1 MDDRDESE
9 YMKMITY
16 NKEQKVFHL
25 SNDQISYLIEVEE
38 HGYLAHLYFGKK
50 INNYSGHYQYVRDM
64 RSFGPYPEAA
74 NHDKFSLDTVMM
86 EYPGYGFGDFREPA
100 YNLKLANGSRVTDFR
115 YVSYEIVQGKIEIV
129 DLPQMYTKADKE
141 AQTLIITLKDDLTNL
156 VLKLNYTIYQDYAT
170 IVRSTELL
178 NEGNETV
185 EINQL
190 ASQAL
195 DFPNR
200 SLELIHFNGAW
211 GRERQLT
218 REAIEIGTKMLDSK
232 RGSSSHHQNPFI
244 TLVEPTTT
252 EFQGEAYGFC
262 LVYSGNHQ
270 TVIEKDNYSQTRVV
284 MGINPFNFSWQ
295 LHPGESFQSPE
306 VVNVY
311 SSRGLNHMSQ
321 TYHELFNRYLIRGE
335 HQLKERPVLINNW
348 EATYFDFDDA
358 KIHGIIDEA
367 KDLGIEMFV
376 LDDGWFGERKDD
388 HRSLGDWFE
397 FEGKLEQGLEG
408 IAKYVHDQEMKFG
421 LWFEPE
427 MISKDS
433 DLHRAHPDWVLSI
446 PNRPRSLSRQQ
457 HVLDFSRE
465 DVRNHIYQQMT
476 AILDRVPVD
485 YIKWDM
491 NRNMTEVYSLLLDPQ
506 MQGEVSHRYMLGLY
520 AFMEKLTQA
529 YPHILFESCSGGGG
543 RYDAGMLY
551 YMPQTWT
558 SDNTDAVARLKIQ
571 YSTSFVYPI
580 STMGS
585 HVSAI
590 PNHQTGRETSVE
602 TRGNVAMSGV
612 LGYELDLTNLSASE
626 KVAITEQ
633 VNFYKEY
640 RQLLQFGQ
648 FVRLRSP
655 YEENDVAWM
664 FVSKDKKEA
673 IVFYFRVL
681 AEASAPYV
689 TLKLAELN
697 EAFTYQMDG
706 KSISGDEL
714 MNIGMY
720 LNPNLHGDYATQSF
734 VLKVK

>member
-1 MDDRDESE
+1 
-9 YMKMITY
+9 MITF
-16 NKEQKVFHL
+16 NKEQQVFHL
-25 SNDQISYLIEVEE
+25 CNNQISYLIEVEE

-50 INNYSGHYQYVRDM
+50 INHYSGHYQYVRDM

-74 NHDKFSLDTVMM
+74 DHDTFSLDTVML

-100 YNLKLANGSRVTDFR
+100 YNFKLKDGSRITDFR
-115 YVSYEIVQGKIEIV
+115 YDSFEIVQGKCAIEG
-129 DLPQMYTKADKE
+129 LPHLYTNQATE
-141 AQTLIITLKDDLTNL
+141 AETLIITLKDDVAQLR
-156 VLKLNYTIYQDYAT
+156 LKLNYTIYQDYAT
-170 IVRSTELL
+170 VIRSTTLI
-178 NEGNETV
+178 NDSAETV

-190 ASQAL
+190 ASQSL

-200 SLELIHFNGAW
+200 SFELIHLNGAW

-218 REAIEIGTKMLDSK
+218 REKIEIGTKVLDSK
-232 RGSSSHHQNPFI
+232 RGSSSHHQNPFV

-284 MGINPFNFSWQ
+284 MGMNPFNFAWQ
-295 LHPGESFQSPE
+295 LPAGESFHSPE

-311 SSRGLNHMSQ
+311 SNQGLNQMSK
-321 TYHELFNRYLIRGE
+321 TYHDLFNHHLIRGE

-358 KIHGIIDEA
+358 KIHGIVDEA
-367 KDLGIEMFV
+367 QALGIEMFV

-388 HRSLGDWFE
+388 HRSLGDWYE

-408 IAKYVHDQEMKFG
+408 IAQYVHDKGMKFG

-433 DLHRAHPDWVLSI
+433 DLHRAHPDWVLSV
-446 PNRPRSLSRQQ
+446 PGRPRSLSRQQ
-457 HVLDFSRE
+457 HVLDFSRA
-465 DVRNHIYQQMT
+465 DVRDHIYQQMT
-476 AILDRVPVD
+476 AILDRVPID

-491 NRNMTEVYSLLLDPQ
+491 NRNMTEVYSLLLDPE
-506 MQGEVSHRYMLGLY
+506 MQGEVSHRYILGLY
-520 AFMEKLTQA
+520 EFMEKLTQA

-558 SDNTDAVARLKIQ
+558 SDNTDPIARLKIQ
-571 YSTSFVYPI
+571 YSTSLVYPI
-580 STMGS
+580 STMGA

-590 PNHQTGRETSVE
+590 PNHQTGRETSLDI
-602 TRGNVAMSGV
+602 RGNVAMSGV
-612 LGYELDLTNLSASE
+612 LGYELDLTTLSEEE
-626 KVAITEQ
+626 KVLIVKQ
-633 VNFYKEY
+633 VDFYKEH
-640 RQLLQFGQ
+640 RQLLQFGD
-648 FVRLRSP
+648 FVRLKSP
-655 YEENDVAWM
+655 YEENEVAWM

-681 AEASAPYV
+681 IEASAPYV
-689 TLKLAELN
+689 TLKLAHLDETL
-697 EAFTYQMDG
+697 EYQIANHV
-706 KSISGDEL
+706 ISGDAL

-720 LNPNLHGDYATQSF
+720 IDPKLHGDYATQAF
-734 VLKVK
+734 ILKAK

>member
-1 MDDRDESE
+1 
-9 YMKMITY
+9 MITF
-16 NKEQKVFHL
+16 NKEQQVFHL
-25 SNDQISYLIEVEE
+25 CNNQISYLIEVEE

-50 INNYSGHYQYVRDM
+50 INHYSGHYQYVRDM

-74 NHDKFSLDTVMM
+74 DHDTFSLDTVML

-100 YNLKLANGSRVTDFR
+100 YNFKLKDGSRITDFR
-115 YVSYEIVQGKIEIV
+115 YDSFEIVQGKCAIEG
-129 DLPQMYTKADKE
+129 LPHLYTNQATE
-141 AQTLIITLKDDLTNL
+141 AETLIITLKDDVAQLR
-156 VLKLNYTIYQDYAT
+156 LKLNYTIYQDYAT
-170 IVRSTELL
+170 VIRSTTLI
-178 NEGNETV
+178 NDSAETV

-200 SLELIHFNGAW
+200 SFELIHLNGAW

-218 REAIEIGTKMLDSK
+218 REKIEIGTKVLDSK
-232 RGSSSHHQNPFI
+232 RGSSSHHQNPFV

-284 MGINPFNFSWQ
+284 MGMNPFNFAWQ
-295 LHPGESFQSPE
+295 LPAGESFHSPE

-311 SSRGLNHMSQ
+311 SNQGLNQMSK
-321 TYHELFNRYLIRGE
+321 TYHDLFNHHLIRGE

-358 KIHGIIDEA
+358 KIHGIVDEA
-367 KDLGIEMFV
+367 QALGIEMFV

-388 HRSLGDWFE
+388 HRSLGDWYE

-408 IAKYVHDQEMKFG
+408 IAQYVHDKGMKFG

-433 DLHRAHPDWVLSI
+433 DLHRAHPDWVLSV
-446 PNRPRSLSRQQ
+446 PGRPRSLSRQQ
-457 HVLDFSRE
+457 HVLDFSRA
-465 DVRNHIYQQMT
+465 DVRDHIYQQMT
-476 AILDRVPVD
+476 AILDRVPID

-491 NRNMTEVYSLLLDPQ
+491 NRNMTEVYSLLLDPE
-506 MQGEVSHRYMLGLY
+506 MQGEVSHRYILGLY
-520 AFMEKLTQA
+520 EFMEKLTQA

-558 SDNTDAVARLKIQ
+558 SDNTDPIARLKIQ
-571 YSTSFVYPI
+571 YSTSLVYPI
-580 STMGS
+580 STMGA

-590 PNHQTGRETSVE
+590 PNHQTGRETSLDI
-602 TRGNVAMSGV
+602 RGNVAMSGV
-612 LGYELDLTNLSASE
+612 LGYELDLTTLSEEE
-626 KVAITEQ
+626 KVLIVKQ
-633 VNFYKEY
+633 VDFYKEH
-640 RQLLQFGQ
+640 RQLLQFGD
-648 FVRLRSP
+648 FVRLKSP
-655 YEENDVAWM
+655 YEENEVAWM

-681 AEASAPYV
+681 VEASAPYV
-689 TLKLAELN
+689 TLKLAHLDETL
-697 EAFTYQMDG
+697 EYQIANHV
-706 KSISGDEL
+706 ISGDAL

-720 LNPNLHGDYATQSF
+720 IDPKLHGDYATQAF
-734 VLKVK
+734 ILKAK

>member
-1 MDDRDESE
+1 
-9 YMKMITY
+9 MITF
-16 NKEQKVFHL
+16 NKEQQVFHL
-25 SNDQISYLIEVEE
+25 CNNQISYLIEVEE

-50 INNYSGHYQYVRDM
+50 INHYSGHYQYVRDM

-74 NHDKFSLDTVMM
+74 DHDTFSLDTVML

-100 YNLKLANGSRVTDFR
+100 YNFKLKDGSRITDFR
-115 YVSYEIVQGKIEIV
+115 YDSFEIVQGKCAIEG
-129 DLPQMYTKADKE
+129 LPHLYTNQATE
-141 AQTLIITLKDDLTNL
+141 AETLIITLKDDVAQLR
-156 VLKLNYTIYQDYAT
+156 LKLNYTIYQDYAT
-170 IVRSTELL
+170 VVRSTTLI
-178 NEGNETV
+178 NDSAETV

-190 ASQAL
+190 ASQSL

-200 SLELIHFNGAW
+200 SFELIHLNGAW

-218 REAIEIGTKMLDSK
+218 REKIEIGTKVLDSK
-232 RGSSSHHQNPFI
+232 RGSSSHHQNPFV

-284 MGINPFNFSWQ
+284 MGMNPFNFAWQ
-295 LHPGESFQSPE
+295 LPAGESFHSPE

-311 SSRGLNHMSQ
+311 SNQGLNQMSK
-321 TYHELFNRYLIRGE
+321 TYHDLFNHHLIRGE

-358 KIHGIIDEA
+358 KIHGIVDEA
-367 KDLGIEMFV
+367 QALGIEMFV

-388 HRSLGDWFE
+388 HRSLGDWYE

-408 IAKYVHDQEMKFG
+408 IAQYVHDKGMKFG

-433 DLHRAHPDWVLSI
+433 DLHRAHPDWVLSV
-446 PNRPRSLSRQQ
+446 PGRPRSLSRQQ
-457 HVLDFSRE
+457 HVLDFSRA
-465 DVRNHIYQQMT
+465 DVRDHIYQQMT
-476 AILDRVPVD
+476 AILDRVPID

-491 NRNMTEVYSLLLDPQ
+491 NRNMTEVYSLLLDPE
-506 MQGEVSHRYMLGLY
+506 MQGEVSHRYILGLY
-520 AFMEKLTQA
+520 EFMEKLTQA

-558 SDNTDAVARLKIQ
+558 SDNTDPIARLKIQ
-571 YSTSFVYPI
+571 YSTSLVYPI
-580 STMGS
+580 STMGA

-590 PNHQTGRETSVE
+590 PNHQTGRETSLDI
-602 TRGNVAMSGV
+602 RGNVAMSGV
-612 LGYELDLTNLSASE
+612 LGYELDLTTLSEEE
-626 KVAITEQ
+626 KVLIVKQ
-633 VNFYKEY
+633 VDFYKEH
-640 RQLLQFGQ
+640 RQLLQFGD
-648 FVRLRSP
+648 FVRLKSP
-655 YEENDVAWM
+655 YEENEVAWM

-681 AEASAPYV
+681 VEASAPYV
-689 TLKLAELN
+689 TLKLAHLDETL
-697 EAFTYQMDG
+697 EYQIANHV
-706 KSISGDEL
+706 ISGDAL

-720 LNPNLHGDYATQSF
+720 IDPKLHGDYATQAF
-734 VLKVK
+734 ILKAK

>member
-1 MDDRDESE
+1 
-9 YMKMITY
+9 MITF
-16 NKEQKVFHL
+16 NKEQQVFHL
-25 SNDQISYLIEVEE
+25 CNNQISYLIEVEE

-50 INNYSGHYQYVRDM
+50 INHYSGHYQYVRDM

-74 NHDKFSLDTVMM
+74 DHDTFSLDTVML

-100 YNLKLANGSRVTDFR
+100 YNFKLKDGSRITDFR
-115 YVSYEIVQGKIEIV
+115 YDSFEIVQGKCAIEG
-129 DLPQMYTKADKE
+129 LPHLYTNQATE
-141 AQTLIITLKDDLTNL
+141 AETLIITLKDDVAKLR
-156 VLKLNYTIYQDYAT
+156 LKLNYTIYQDYAT
-170 IVRSTELL
+170 VIRSTTLI
-178 NEGNETV
+178 NDSTETV

-190 ASQAL
+190 ASQSL

-200 SLELIHFNGAW
+200 SFELIHLNGAW

-218 REAIEIGTKMLDSK
+218 REKIEIGTKVLDSK
-232 RGSSSHHQNPFI
+232 RGSSSHHQNPFV

-284 MGINPFNFSWQ
+284 MGMNPFNFAWQ
-295 LHPGESFQSPE
+295 LPAGESFHSPE

-311 SSRGLNHMSQ
+311 SNQGLNQMSK
-321 TYHELFNRYLIRGE
+321 TYHDLFNHHLIRGE

-358 KIHGIIDEA
+358 KIHGIVDEA
-367 KDLGIEMFV
+367 QALGIEMFV

-388 HRSLGDWFE
+388 HRSLGDWYE

-408 IAKYVHDQEMKFG
+408 IAQYVHDKGMKFG

-433 DLHRAHPDWVLSI
+433 DLHRAHPDWVLSV
-446 PNRPRSLSRQQ
+446 PGRPRSLSRQQ
-457 HVLDFSRE
+457 HVLDFSRA
-465 DVRNHIYQQMT
+465 DVRDHIYQQMT
-476 AILDRVPVD
+476 AILDRVPID

-491 NRNMTEVYSLLLDPQ
+491 NRNMTEVYSLLLDPE
-506 MQGEVSHRYMLGLY
+506 MQGEVSHRYILGLY
-520 AFMEKLTQA
+520 EFMEKLTQA

-558 SDNTDAVARLKIQ
+558 SDNTDPIARLKIQ
-571 YSTSFVYPI
+571 YSTSLVYPI
-580 STMGS
+580 STMGA

-590 PNHQTGRETSVE
+590 PNHQTGRETSLDI
-602 TRGNVAMSGV
+602 RGNVAMSGV
-612 LGYELDLTNLSASE
+612 LGYELDLTTLSEEE
-626 KVAITEQ
+626 KVLIVKQ
-633 VNFYKEY
+633 VDFYKEH
-640 RQLLQFGQ
+640 RQLLQFGD
-648 FVRLRSP
+648 FVRLKSP
-655 YEENDVAWM
+655 YEENEVAWM

-681 AEASAPYV
+681 VEASAPYV
-689 TLKLAELN
+689 TLKLAHLDETL
-697 EAFTYQMDG
+697 EYQIANHV
-706 KSISGDEL
+706 ISGDAL

-720 LNPNLHGDYATQSF
+720 IDPKLHGDYATQAF
-734 VLKVK
+734 ILKAK

>member
-1 MDDRDESE
+1 
-9 YMKMITY
+9 MITF
-16 NKEQKVFHL
+16 NKEQQVFHL
-25 SNDQISYLIEVEE
+25 CNNQISYLIEVEE

-50 INNYSGHYQYVRDM
+50 INHYSGHYQYVRDM

-74 NHDKFSLDTVMM
+74 DHDTFSLDTVML

-100 YNLKLANGSRVTDFR
+100 YNFKLKDGSRITDFR
-115 YVSYEIVQGKIEIV
+115 YDSFEIVQGKCAIEG
-129 DLPQMYTKADKE
+129 LPHLYTNQATE
-141 AQTLIITLKDDLTNL
+141 AETLIITLKDDVAQLR
-156 VLKLNYTIYQDYAT
+156 LKLNYTIYQDYAT
-170 IVRSTELL
+170 VIRSITLI
-178 NEGNETV
+178 NDSAETV

-200 SLELIHFNGAW
+200 SFELIHLNGAW

-218 REAIEIGTKMLDSK
+218 REKIEIGTKVLDSK
-232 RGSSSHHQNPFI
+232 RGSSSHHQNPFV

-284 MGINPFNFSWQ
+284 MGMNPFNFAWQ
-295 LHPGESFQSPE
+295 LPAGESFHSPE

-311 SSRGLNHMSQ
+311 SNQGLNQMSK
-321 TYHELFNRYLIRGE
+321 TYHDLFNHHLIRGE

-358 KIHGIIDEA
+358 KIHGIVDEA
-367 KDLGIEMFV
+367 QALGIEMFV

-388 HRSLGDWFE
+388 HRSLGDWYE

-408 IAKYVHDQEMKFG
+408 IAQYVHDKGMKFG

-433 DLHRAHPDWVLSI
+433 DLHRAHPDWVLSV
-446 PNRPRSLSRQQ
+446 PGRPRSLSRQQ
-457 HVLDFSRE
+457 HVLDFSRA
-465 DVRNHIYQQMT
+465 DVRDHIYQQMT
-476 AILDRVPVD
+476 AILDRVPID

-491 NRNMTEVYSLLLDPQ
+491 NRNMTEVYSLLLDPE
-506 MQGEVSHRYMLGLY
+506 MQGEVSHRYILGLY
-520 AFMEKLTQA
+520 EFMEKLTQA

-558 SDNTDAVARLKIQ
+558 SDNTDPIARLKIQ
-571 YSTSFVYPI
+571 YSTSLVYPI
-580 STMGS
+580 STMGA

-590 PNHQTGRETSVE
+590 PNHQTGRETSLDI
-602 TRGNVAMSGV
+602 RGNVAMSGV
-612 LGYELDLTNLSASE
+612 LGYELDLTTLSEEE
-626 KVAITEQ
+626 KALIVKQ
-633 VNFYKEY
+633 VDFYKEH
-640 RQLLQFGQ
+640 RQLLQFGD
-648 FVRLRSP
+648 FVRLKSP
-655 YEENDVAWM
+655 YEENEVAWM

-681 AEASAPYV
+681 VEASAPYV
-689 TLKLAELN
+689 TLKLAHLDETL
-697 EAFTYQMDG
+697 EYQIANHV
-706 KSISGDEL
+706 ISGDAL

-720 LNPNLHGDYATQSF
+720 IDPKLHGDYATQAF
-734 VLKVK
+734 VLKAK

>member
-1 MDDRDESE
+1 
-9 YMKMITY
+9 MITF
-16 NKEQKVFHL
+16 NKEQQVFHL
-25 SNDQISYLIEVEE
+25 CNNQISYLIEVEE

-50 INNYSGHYQYVRDM
+50 INRYSGHYQYVRDM

-74 NHDKFSLDTVMM
+74 DHDTFSLDTVML

-100 YNLKLANGSRVTDFR
+100 YNFKLKDGSRITDFR
-115 YVSYEIVQGKIEIV
+115 YDSFEIVQGKCAIEG
-129 DLPQMYTKADKE
+129 LPHLYTNQATE
-141 AQTLIITLKDDLTNL
+141 AETLIITLKDDVAQLR
-156 VLKLNYTIYQDYAT
+156 LKLNYTIYQDYAT
-170 IVRSTELL
+170 VIRSTTLI
-178 NEGNETV
+178 NDSAETV

-190 ASQAL
+190 ASQSL

-200 SLELIHFNGAW
+200 SFELIHLNGAW
-211 GRERQLT
+211 ARERQLT
-218 REAIEIGTKMLDSK
+218 REKIEIGTKVLDSK
-232 RGSSSHHQNPFI
+232 RGSSSHHQNPFV

-284 MGINPFNFSWQ
+284 MGMNPFNFAWQ
-295 LHPGESFQSPE
+295 LPAGESFHSPE

-311 SSRGLNHMSQ
+311 SNQGLNQMSK
-321 TYHELFNRYLIRGE
+321 TYHDLFNHHLIRGE

-358 KIHGIIDEA
+358 KIHGIVDEA
-367 KDLGIEMFV
+367 QALGIEMFV

-388 HRSLGDWFE
+388 HRSLGDWYE

-408 IAKYVHDQEMKFG
+408 IAQYVHDKGMKFG

-433 DLHRAHPDWVLSI
+433 DLHRAHPDWVLSV
-446 PNRPRSLSRQQ
+446 PGRPRSLSRQQ
-457 HVLDFSRE
+457 HVLDFSRA
-465 DVRNHIYQQMT
+465 DVRDHIYQQMT
-476 AILDRVPVD
+476 AILDRVPID

-491 NRNMTEVYSLLLDPQ
+491 NRNMTEVYSLLLDPE
-506 MQGEVSHRYMLGLY
+506 MQGEVSHRYILGLY
-520 AFMEKLTQA
+520 EFMEKLTQA

-558 SDNTDAVARLKIQ
+558 SDNTDPIARLKIQ
-571 YSTSFVYPI
+571 YSTSLVYPI
-580 STMGS
+580 STMGA

-590 PNHQTGRETSVE
+590 PNHQTGRETSLDI
-602 TRGNVAMSGV
+602 RGNVAMSGV
-612 LGYELDLTNLSASE
+612 LGYELDLTTLSEEE
-626 KVAITEQ
+626 KALIVKQ
-633 VNFYKEY
+633 VDFYKEH
-640 RQLLQFGQ
+640 RQLLQFGD
-648 FVRLRSP
+648 FVRLKSP
-655 YEENDVAWM
+655 YEENEVAWM

-681 AEASAPYV
+681 VEASAPYV
-689 TLKLAELN
+689 TLKLAHLDETL
-697 EAFTYQMDG
+697 EYQIANHV
-706 KSISGDEL
+706 ISGDAL

-720 LNPNLHGDYATQSF
+720 IDPKLHGDYATQAF
-734 VLKVK
+734 ILKAK

>member
-1 MDDRDESE
+1 
-9 YMKMITY
+9 MITF
-16 NKEQKVFHL
+16 NKEQQVFHL
-25 SNDQISYLIEVEE
+25 CNNQISYLIEVEE

-50 INNYSGHYQYVRDM
+50 INHYSGHYQYVRDM

-74 NHDKFSLDTVMM
+74 DHDTFSLDTVML

-100 YNLKLANGSRVTDFR
+100 YNFKLKDGSRITDFR
-115 YVSYEIVQGKIEIV
+115 YDSFEIVQGKCAIEG
-129 DLPQMYTKADKE
+129 LPHLYTNQATE
-141 AQTLIITLKDDLTNL
+141 AETLIITLKDDVAQLR
-156 VLKLNYTIYQDYAT
+156 LKLNYTIYQDYAT
-170 IVRSTELL
+170 VIRSTTLI
-178 NEGNETV
+178 NDSTETV

-190 ASQAL
+190 ASQSL

-200 SLELIHFNGAW
+200 SFELIHLNGAW
-211 GRERQLT
+211 ARERQLT
-218 REAIEIGTKMLDSK
+218 REKIEIGTKVLDSK
-232 RGSSSHHQNPFI
+232 RGSSSHHQNPFV

-284 MGINPFNFSWQ
+284 MGMNPFNFAWQ
-295 LHPGESFQSPE
+295 LPAGESFHSPE

-311 SSRGLNHMSQ
+311 SNQGLNQMSK
-321 TYHELFNRYLIRGE
+321 TYHDLFNHHLIRGE

-358 KIHGIIDEA
+358 KIHGIVDEA
-367 KDLGIEMFV
+367 QALGIEMFV

-388 HRSLGDWFE
+388 HRSLGDWYE

-408 IAKYVHDQEMKFG
+408 IAQYVHDKGMKFG

-433 DLHRAHPDWVLSI
+433 DLHRAHPDWVLSV
-446 PNRPRSLSRQQ
+446 PGRPRSLSRQQ
-457 HVLDFSRE
+457 HVLDFSRA
-465 DVRNHIYQQMT
+465 DVRDHIYQQMT
-476 AILDRVPVD
+476 AILDRVPID

-491 NRNMTEVYSLLLDPQ
+491 NRNMTEVYSLLLDPE
-506 MQGEVSHRYMLGLY
+506 MQGEVSHRYILGLY
-520 AFMEKLTQA
+520 EFMEKLTQA

-558 SDNTDAVARLKIQ
+558 SDNTDPIARLKIQ
-571 YSTSFVYPI
+571 YSTSLVYPI
-580 STMGS
+580 STMGA

-590 PNHQTGRETSVE
+590 PNHQTGRETSLDI
-602 TRGNVAMSGV
+602 RGNVAMSGV
-612 LGYELDLTNLSASE
+612 LGYELDLTTLSEEE
-626 KVAITEQ
+626 KALIVKQ
-633 VNFYKEY
+633 VDFYKEH
-640 RQLLQFGQ
+640 RQLLQFGD
-648 FVRLRSP
+648 FVRLKSP
-655 YEENDVAWM
+655 YEENEVAWM

-681 AEASAPYV
+681 VEASAPYV
-689 TLKLAELN
+689 TLKLAHLDETL
-697 EAFTYQMDG
+697 EYQIANHV
-706 KSISGDEL
+706 ISGDAL

-720 LNPNLHGDYATQSF
+720 IDPKLHGDYATQAF
-734 VLKVK
+734 VLKAK

>member
-1 MDDRDESE
+1 
-9 YMKMITY
+9 MITF
-16 NKEQKVFHL
+16 NKEQQVFHL
-25 SNDQISYLIEVEE
+25 CNNQISYLIEVEE

-50 INNYSGHYQYVRDM
+50 INHYSGHYQYVRDM

-74 NHDKFSLDTVMM
+74 DHDTFSLDTVML

-100 YNLKLANGSRVTDFR
+100 YNFKLKDGSRITDFR
-115 YVSYEIVQGKIEIV
+115 YDSFEIVQGKCAIEG
-129 DLPQMYTKADKE
+129 LPHLYTNQATE
-141 AQTLIITLKDDLTNL
+141 AETLIITLKDDVAKLR
-156 VLKLNYTIYQDYAT
+156 LKLNYTIYQDYAT
-170 IVRSTELL
+170 VIRSTTLI
-178 NEGNETV
+178 NDSAETV

-190 ASQAL
+190 ASQSL

-200 SLELIHFNGAW
+200 SFELIHLNGAW

-218 REAIEIGTKMLDSK
+218 REKIEIGTKVLDSK
-232 RGSSSHHQNPFI
+232 RGSSSHHQNPFV

-284 MGINPFNFSWQ
+284 MGMNPFNFAWQ
-295 LHPGESFQSPE
+295 LPAGESFHSPE

-311 SSRGLNHMSQ
+311 SNQGLNQMSK
-321 TYHELFNRYLIRGE
+321 TYHDLFNHHLIRGE

-358 KIHGIIDEA
+358 KIHGIVDEA
-367 KDLGIEMFV
+367 QALGIEMFV

-388 HRSLGDWFE
+388 HRSLGDWYE

-408 IAKYVHDQEMKFG
+408 IAQYVHDKGMKFG

-433 DLHRAHPDWVLSI
+433 DLHRAHPDWVLSV
-446 PNRPRSLSRQQ
+446 PGRPRSLSRQQ
-457 HVLDFSRE
+457 HVLDFSRA
-465 DVRNHIYQQMT
+465 DVRDHIYQQMT
-476 AILDRVPVD
+476 AILDRVPID

-491 NRNMTEVYSLLLDPQ
+491 NRNMTEVYSLLLDPE
-506 MQGEVSHRYMLGLY
+506 MQGEVSHRYILGLY
-520 AFMEKLTQA
+520 EFMEKLTQA

-558 SDNTDAVARLKIQ
+558 SDNTDPIARLKIQ
-571 YSTSFVYPI
+571 YSTSLVYPI
-580 STMGS
+580 STMGA

-590 PNHQTGRETSVE
+590 PNHQTGRETSLDI
-602 TRGNVAMSGV
+602 RGNVAMSGV
-612 LGYELDLTNLSASE
+612 LGYELDLTTLSEEE
-626 KVAITEQ
+626 KALIVKQ
-633 VNFYKEY
+633 VDFYKEH
-640 RQLLQFGQ
+640 RQLLQFGD
-648 FVRLRSP
+648 FVRLKSP
-655 YEENDVAWM
+655 YEENEVAWM

-681 AEASAPYV
+681 VEASAPYV
-689 TLKLAELN
+689 TLKLAHLDETL
-697 EAFTYQMDG
+697 EYQIANHV
-706 KSISGDEL
+706 ISGDAL

-720 LNPNLHGDYATQSF
+720 IDPKLHGDYATQAF
-734 VLKVK
+734 VLKAK

>member
-1 MDDRDESE
+1 
-9 YMKMITY
+9 MITF
-16 NKEQKVFHL
+16 NKEQQVFHL
-25 SNDQISYLIEVEE
+25 CNNQISYLIEVEE

-50 INNYSGHYQYVRDM
+50 INHYSGHYQYVRDM

-74 NHDKFSLDTVMM
+74 DHDTFSLDTVML

-100 YNLKLANGSRVTDFR
+100 YNFKLKDGSRITDFR
-115 YVSYEIVQGKIEIV
+115 YDSFEIVQGKCAIEG
-129 DLPQMYTKADKE
+129 LPHLYTNQATE
-141 AQTLIITLKDDLTNL
+141 AETLIITLKDDVAQLR
-156 VLKLNYTIYQDYAT
+156 LKLNYTIYQDYAT
-170 IVRSTELL
+170 VIRSTTLI
-178 NEGNETV
+178 NDSAETV

-190 ASQAL
+190 ASQSL

-200 SLELIHFNGAW
+200 SFELIHLNGAW
-211 GRERQLT
+211 ARERQLT
-218 REAIEIGTKMLDSK
+218 REKIEIGTKVLDSK
-232 RGSSSHHQNPFI
+232 RGSSSHHQNPFV

-284 MGINPFNFSWQ
+284 MGMNPFNFAWQ
-295 LHPGESFQSPE
+295 LPAGESFHSPE

-311 SSRGLNHMSQ
+311 SNQGLNQMSK
-321 TYHELFNRYLIRGE
+321 TYHDLFNHHLIRGE

-358 KIHGIIDEA
+358 KIHGIVDEA
-367 KDLGIEMFV
+367 QALGIEMFV

-388 HRSLGDWFE
+388 HRSLGDWYE

-408 IAKYVHDQEMKFG
+408 IAQYVHDKGMKFG

-433 DLHRAHPDWVLSI
+433 DLHRAHPDWVLSV
-446 PNRPRSLSRQQ
+446 PGRPRSLSRQQ
-457 HVLDFSRE
+457 HVLDFSRA
-465 DVRNHIYQQMT
+465 DVRDHIYQQMT
-476 AILDRVPVD
+476 AILDRVPID

-491 NRNMTEVYSLLLDPQ
+491 NRNMTEVYSLLLDPE
-506 MQGEVSHRYMLGLY
+506 MQGEVSHRYILGLY
-520 AFMEKLTQA
+520 EFMEKLTQA

-558 SDNTDAVARLKIQ
+558 SDNTDPIARLKIQ
-571 YSTSFVYPI
+571 YSTSLVYPI
-580 STMGS
+580 STMGA

-590 PNHQTGRETSVE
+590 PNHQTGRETSLDI
-602 TRGNVAMSGV
+602 RGNVAMSGV
-612 LGYELDLTNLSASE
+612 LGYELDLTTLSEEE
-626 KVAITEQ
+626 KVLIVKQ
-633 VNFYKEY
+633 VDFYKEH
-640 RQLLQFGQ
+640 RQLLQFGD
-648 FVRLRSP
+648 FVRLKSP
-655 YEENDVAWM
+655 YEENEVAWM

-681 AEASAPYV
+681 VEASAPYV
-689 TLKLAELN
+689 TLKLAHLDETL
-697 EAFTYQMDG
+697 EYQIANHV
-706 KSISGDEL
+706 ISGDAL

-720 LNPNLHGDYATQSF
+720 IDPKLHGDYATQAF
-734 VLKVK
+734 ILKAK

>member
-1 MDDRDESE
+1 
-9 YMKMITY
+9 MITF
-16 NKEQKVFHL
+16 NKEQQVFHL
-25 SNDQISYLIEVEE
+25 CNNQISYLIEVEE

-50 INNYSGHYQYVRDM
+50 INHYSGHYQYVRDM

-74 NHDKFSLDTVMM
+74 DHDTFSLDTVML

-100 YNLKLANGSRVTDFR
+100 YNFKLKDGSRITDFR
-115 YVSYEIVQGKIEIV
+115 YDSFEIVQGKCAIEG
-129 DLPQMYTKADKE
+129 LPHLYTNQATE
-141 AQTLIITLKDDLTNL
+141 AETLIITLKDDVAQLR
-156 VLKLNYTIYQDYAT
+156 LKLNYTIYQDYAT
-170 IVRSTELL
+170 VIRSTTLI
-178 NEGNETV
+178 NDSAETV

-190 ASQAL
+190 ASQSL

-200 SLELIHFNGAW
+200 SFELIHLNGAW

-218 REAIEIGTKMLDSK
+218 REKIEIGTKVLDSK
-232 RGSSSHHQNPFI
+232 RGSSSHHQNPFV

-284 MGINPFNFSWQ
+284 MGMNPFNFAWQ
-295 LHPGESFQSPE
+295 LPAGESFHSPE

-311 SSRGLNHMSQ
+311 SNQGLNQMSK
-321 TYHELFNRYLIRGE
+321 TYHDLFNHHLIRGE

-358 KIHGIIDEA
+358 KIHGIVDEA
-367 KDLGIEMFV
+367 QALGIEMFV

-388 HRSLGDWFE
+388 HRSLGDWYE

-408 IAKYVHDQEMKFG
+408 IAQYVHDKGMKFG

-433 DLHRAHPDWVLSI
+433 DLHRAHPDWVLSV
-446 PNRPRSLSRQQ
+446 PGRPRSLSRQQ
-457 HVLDFSRE
+457 HVLDFSRV
-465 DVRNHIYQQMT
+465 DVRDHIYQQMT
-476 AILDRVPVD
+476 AILDRVPID

-491 NRNMTEVYSLLLDPQ
+491 NRNMTEVYSLLLDPE
-506 MQGEVSHRYMLGLY
+506 MQGEVSHRYILGLY
-520 AFMEKLTQA
+520 EFMEKLTQA

-558 SDNTDAVARLKIQ
+558 SDNTDPIARLKIQ
-571 YSTSFVYPI
+571 YSTSLVYPI
-580 STMGS
+580 STMGA

-590 PNHQTGRETSVE
+590 PNHQTGRETSLDI
-602 TRGNVAMSGV
+602 RGNVAMSGV
-612 LGYELDLTNLSASE
+612 LGYELDLTTLSEEE
-626 KVAITEQ
+626 KVLIVKQ
-633 VNFYKEY
+633 VDFYKEH
-640 RQLLQFGQ
+640 RQLLQFGD
-648 FVRLRSP
+648 FVRLKSP
-655 YEENDVAWM
+655 YEENEVAWM

-681 AEASAPYV
+681 VEASAPYV
-689 TLKLAELN
+689 TLKLAHLDETL
-697 EAFTYQMDG
+697 EYQIANHV
-706 KSISGDEL
+706 ISGDAL

-720 LNPNLHGDYATQSF
+720 IDPKLHGDYATQAF
-734 VLKVK
+734 ILKAK

>member
-1 MDDRDESE
+1 
-9 YMKMITY
+9 MITF
-16 NKEQKVFHL
+16 NKEQQVFHL
-25 SNDQISYLIEVEE
+25 CNNQISYLIEVEE

-50 INNYSGHYQYVRDM
+50 INHYSGHYQYVRDM

-74 NHDKFSLDTVMM
+74 DHDTFSLDTVML

-100 YNLKLANGSRVTDFR
+100 YNFKLKDGSRITDFR
-115 YVSYEIVQGKIEIV
+115 YDSFEIVQGKCAIEG
-129 DLPQMYTKADKE
+129 LPHLYTNQATE
-141 AQTLIITLKDDLTNL
+141 AETLIITLKDDVAQLR
-156 VLKLNYTIYQDYAT
+156 LKLNYTIYQDYAT
-170 IVRSTELL
+170 VIRSTTLI
-178 NEGNETV
+178 NDSAETV

-190 ASQAL
+190 ASQSL

-200 SLELIHFNGAW
+200 SFELIHLNGAW

-218 REAIEIGTKMLDSK
+218 REKIEIGTKVLDSK
-232 RGSSSHHQNPFI
+232 RGSSSHHQNPFV

-284 MGINPFNFSWQ
+284 MGMNPFNFAWQ
-295 LHPGESFQSPE
+295 LPAGESFHSPE

-311 SSRGLNHMSQ
+311 SNQGLNQMSK
-321 TYHELFNRYLIRGE
+321 TYHDLFNHHLIRGE

-358 KIHGIIDEA
+358 KIHGIVDEA
-367 KDLGIEMFV
+367 QALGIEMFV

-388 HRSLGDWFE
+388 HRSLGDWYE

-408 IAKYVHDQEMKFG
+408 IAQYVHDKGMKFG

-433 DLHRAHPDWVLSI
+433 DLHRAHPDWVLSV
-446 PNRPRSLSRQQ
+446 PGRARSLSRQQ
-457 HVLDFSRE
+457 HVLDFSRA
-465 DVRNHIYQQMT
+465 DVRDHIYQQMT
-476 AILDRVPVD
+476 AILDRVPID

-491 NRNMTEVYSLLLDPQ
+491 NRNMTEVYSLLLDPE
-506 MQGEVSHRYMLGLY
+506 MQGEVSHRYILGLY
-520 AFMEKLTQA
+520 EFMEKLTQA

-558 SDNTDAVARLKIQ
+558 SDNTDPIARLKIQ
-571 YSTSFVYPI
+571 YSTSLVYPI
-580 STMGS
+580 STMGA

-590 PNHQTGRETSVE
+590 PNHQTGRETSLDI
-602 TRGNVAMSGV
+602 RGNVAMSGV
-612 LGYELDLTNLSASE
+612 LGYELDLTTLSEEE
-626 KVAITEQ
+626 KVLIVKQ
-633 VNFYKEY
+633 VDFYKEH
-640 RQLLQFGQ
+640 RQLLQFGD
-648 FVRLRSP
+648 FVRLKSP
-655 YEENDVAWM
+655 YEENEVAWM

-681 AEASAPYV
+681 VEASAPYV
-689 TLKLAELN
+689 TLKLAHLDETL
-697 EAFTYQMDG
+697 EYQIANHV
-706 KSISGDEL
+706 ISGDAL

-720 LNPNLHGDYATQSF
+720 IDPKLHGDYATQAF
-734 VLKVK
+734 ILKAK

>member
-1 MDDRDESE
+1 
-9 YMKMITY
+9 MITF
-16 NKEQKVFHL
+16 NKEQQVFHL
-25 SNDQISYLIEVEE
+25 CNNQISYLIEVEE

-50 INNYSGHYQYVRDM
+50 INHYSGHYQYVRDM

-74 NHDKFSLDTVMM
+74 DHDTFSLDTVML

-100 YNLKLANGSRVTDFR
+100 YNFKLKNGSRITDFR
-115 YVSYEIVQGKIEIV
+115 YDSFEIVQGKCAIEG
-129 DLPQMYTKADKE
+129 LPHLYTNQATE
-141 AQTLIITLKDDLTNL
+141 AETLIITLKDDVAQLR
-156 VLKLNYTIYQDYAT
+156 LKLNYTIYQDYAT
-170 IVRSTELL
+170 VIRSTTLI
-178 NEGNETV
+178 NDSAETV

-190 ASQAL
+190 ASQSL

-200 SLELIHFNGAW
+200 SFELIHLNGAW

-218 REAIEIGTKMLDSK
+218 REKIEIGTKVLDSK
-232 RGSSSHHQNPFI
+232 RGSSSHHQNPFV

-284 MGINPFNFSWQ
+284 MGMNPFNFAWQ
-295 LHPGESFQSPE
+295 LPAGESFHSPE

-311 SSRGLNHMSQ
+311 SNQGLNQMSK
-321 TYHELFNRYLIRGE
+321 TYHDLFNHHLIRGE

-358 KIHGIIDEA
+358 KIHGIVDEA
-367 KDLGIEMFV
+367 QALGIEMFV

-388 HRSLGDWFE
+388 HRSLGDWYE

-408 IAKYVHDQEMKFG
+408 IAQYVHDKGMKFG

-433 DLHRAHPDWVLSI
+433 DLHRAHPDWVLSV
-446 PNRPRSLSRQQ
+446 PGRPRSLSRQQ
-457 HVLDFSRE
+457 HVLDFSRA
-465 DVRNHIYQQMT
+465 DVRDHIYQQMT
-476 AILDRVPVD
+476 AILDRVPID

-491 NRNMTEVYSLLLDPQ
+491 NRNMTEVYSLLLDPE
-506 MQGEVSHRYMLGLY
+506 MQGEVSHRYILGLY
-520 AFMEKLTQA
+520 EFMEKLTQA

-558 SDNTDAVARLKIQ
+558 SDNTDPIARLKIQ
-571 YSTSFVYPI
+571 YSTSLVYPI
-580 STMGS
+580 STMGA

-590 PNHQTGRETSVE
+590 PNHQTGRETSLDI
-602 TRGNVAMSGV
+602 RGNVAMSGV
-612 LGYELDLTNLSASE
+612 LGYELDLTTLSEEE
-626 KVAITEQ
+626 KVLIVKQ
-633 VNFYKEY
+633 VDFYKEH
-640 RQLLQFGQ
+640 RQLLQFGD
-648 FVRLRSP
+648 FVRLKSP
-655 YEENDVAWM
+655 YEENEVAWM

-681 AEASAPYV
+681 VEASAPYV
-689 TLKLAELN
+689 TLKLAHLDETL
-697 EAFTYQMDG
+697 EYQIANHV
-706 KSISGDEL
+706 ISGDAL

-720 LNPNLHGDYATQSF
+720 IDPKLHGDYATQAF
-734 VLKVK
+734 ILKAK

>member
-1 MDDRDESE
+1 
-9 YMKMITY
+9 MITF
-16 NKEQKVFHL
+16 NKEQQVFHL
-25 SNDQISYLIEVEE
+25 CNNQISYLIEVEE

-50 INNYSGHYQYVRDM
+50 INHYSGHYQYVRDM

-74 NHDKFSLDTVMM
+74 DHDTFSLDTVML

-100 YNLKLANGSRVTDFR
+100 YNFKLKDGSRITDFR
-115 YVSYEIVQGKIEIV
+115 YDSFEIVQGKCAIEG
-129 DLPQMYTKADKE
+129 LPHLYTNQATE
-141 AQTLIITLKDDLTNL
+141 AETLIITLKDDVAQLR
-156 VLKLNYTIYQDYAT
+156 LKLNYTIYQDYAT
-170 IVRSTELL
+170 VIRSTTLI
-178 NEGNETV
+178 NDSAETV

-190 ASQAL
+190 ASQSL

-200 SLELIHFNGAW
+200 SFELIHLNGAW

-218 REAIEIGTKMLDSK
+218 REKIEIGTKVLDSK
-232 RGSSSHHQNPFI
+232 RGSSSHHQNPFV

-284 MGINPFNFSWQ
+284 MGMNPFNFAWQ
-295 LHPGESFQSPE
+295 LPAGESFHSPE

-311 SSRGLNHMSQ
+311 SNQGLNQMSK
-321 TYHELFNRYLIRGE
+321 TYHDLFNHHLIRGE

-358 KIHGIIDEA
+358 KIHGIVDEA
-367 KDLGIEMFV
+367 QALGIEMFV

-388 HRSLGDWFE
+388 HRSLGDWYE

-408 IAKYVHDQEMKFG
+408 IAQYVHDKGMKFG

-433 DLHRAHPDWVLSI
+433 DLHRAHPDWVLSV
-446 PNRPRSLSRQQ
+446 PGRPRSLSRQQ
-457 HVLDFSRE
+457 HVLDFSRA
-465 DVRNHIYQQMT
+465 DVRDHIYQQMT
-476 AILDRVPVD
+476 AILDRVPID

-491 NRNMTEVYSLLLDPQ
+491 NRNMTEVYSLFLDPE
-506 MQGEVSHRYMLGLY
+506 MQGEVSHRYILGLY
-520 AFMEKLTQA
+520 EFMEKLTQA

-558 SDNTDAVARLKIQ
+558 SDNTDPIARLKIQ
-571 YSTSFVYPI
+571 YSTSLVYPI
-580 STMGS
+580 STMGA

-590 PNHQTGRETSVE
+590 PNHQTGRETSLDI
-602 TRGNVAMSGV
+602 RGNVAMSGV
-612 LGYELDLTNLSASE
+612 LGYELDLTTLSEEE
-626 KVAITEQ
+626 KVLIVKQ
-633 VNFYKEY
+633 VDFYKEH
-640 RQLLQFGQ
+640 RQLLQFGD
-648 FVRLRSP
+648 FVRLKSP
-655 YEENDVAWM
+655 YEENEVAWM

-681 AEASAPYV
+681 VEASAPYV
-689 TLKLAELN
+689 TLKLAHLDETL
-697 EAFTYQMDG
+697 EYQIANHV
-706 KSISGDEL
+706 ISGDAL

-720 LNPNLHGDYATQSF
+720 IDPKLHGDYATQAF
-734 VLKVK
+734 ILKAK

>member
-1 MDDRDESE
+1 
-9 YMKMITY
+9 MITF
-16 NKEQKVFHL
+16 NKEQQVFHL
-25 SNDQISYLIEVEE
+25 CNNQISYLIEVEE

-50 INNYSGHYQYVRDM
+50 INHYSGHYQYVRDM

-74 NHDKFSLDTVMM
+74 DHDTFSLDTVML

-100 YNLKLANGSRVTDFR
+100 YNFKLKNGSRITDFR
-115 YVSYEIVQGKIEIV
+115 YDSFEIVQGKCAIEG
-129 DLPQMYTKADKE
+129 LPHLYTNQATE
-141 AQTLIITLKDDLTNL
+141 AETLIITLKDDVAQLR
-156 VLKLNYTIYQDYAT
+156 LKLNYTIYQDYAT
-170 IVRSTELL
+170 VIRSTTLI
-178 NEGNETV
+178 NDSAETV

-190 ASQAL
+190 ASQSL

-200 SLELIHFNGAW
+200 SFELIHLNGAW

-218 REAIEIGTKMLDSK
+218 REKIEIGTKVLDSK
-232 RGSSSHHQNPFI
+232 RGSSSHHQNPFV

-284 MGINPFNFSWQ
+284 MGMNPFNFAWQ
-295 LHPGESFQSPE
+295 LPAGESFHSPE

-311 SSRGLNHMSQ
+311 SNQGLNQMSK
-321 TYHELFNRYLIRGE
+321 TYHDLFNHHLIRGE

-358 KIHGIIDEA
+358 KIHGIVDEA
-367 KDLGIEMFV
+367 QALGIEMFV

-388 HRSLGDWFE
+388 HRSLGDWYE

-408 IAKYVHDQEMKFG
+408 IAQYVHDKGMKFG

-433 DLHRAHPDWVLSI
+433 DLHRAHPDWVLSV
-446 PNRPRSLSRQQ
+446 PGRPRSLSRQQ
-457 HVLDFSRE
+457 HVLDFSRA
-465 DVRNHIYQQMT
+465 DVRDHIYQQMT
-476 AILDRVPVD
+476 AILDRVPID

-491 NRNMTEVYSLLLDPQ
+491 NRNMTEVYSLLLDPE
-506 MQGEVSHRYMLGLY
+506 MQGEVSHRYILGLY
-520 AFMEKLTQA
+520 EFMEKLTQA

-558 SDNTDAVARLKIQ
+558 SDNTDPIARLKIQ
-571 YSTSFVYPI
+571 YSTSLVYPI
-580 STMGS
+580 STMGA

-590 PNHQTGRETSVE
+590 PNHQTGRETSLDI
-602 TRGNVAMSGV
+602 RGNVAMSGV
-612 LGYELDLTNLSASE
+612 LGYELDLTTLSEEE
-626 KVAITEQ
+626 KALIVKQ
-633 VNFYKEY
+633 VDFYKEH
-640 RQLLQFGQ
+640 RQLLQFGD
-648 FVRLRSP
+648 FVRLKSP
-655 YEENDVAWM
+655 YEENEVAWM

-681 AEASAPYV
+681 VEASAPYV
-689 TLKLAELN
+689 TLKLAHLDETL
-697 EAFTYQMDG
+697 EYQIANHV
-706 KSISGDEL
+706 ISGDAL

-720 LNPNLHGDYATQSF
+720 IDPKLHGDYATQAF
-734 VLKVK
+734 ILKAK

>member
-1 MDDRDESE
+1 
-9 YMKMITY
+9 MITF
-16 NKEQKVFHL
+16 NKEQQVFHL
-25 SNDQISYLIEVEE
+25 CNNQISYLIEVEE

-50 INNYSGHYQYVRDM
+50 INHYSGHYQYVRDM

-74 NHDKFSLDTVMM
+74 DHDTFSLDTVML

-100 YNLKLANGSRVTDFR
+100 YNFKLKDGSRITDFR
-115 YVSYEIVQGKIEIV
+115 YDSFEIVQGKCAIEG
-129 DLPQMYTKADKE
+129 LPHLYTNQATE
-141 AQTLIITLKDDLTNL
+141 AETLIITLKDDVAQLR
-156 VLKLNYTIYQDYAT
+156 LKLNYTIYQDYAT
-170 IVRSTELL
+170 VVRSTTLI
-178 NEGNETV
+178 NDSAETV

-190 ASQAL
+190 ASQSL

-200 SLELIHFNGAW
+200 SFELIHLNGAW

-218 REAIEIGTKMLDSK
+218 REKIEIGTKVLDSK
-232 RGSSSHHQNPFI
+232 RGSSSHHQNPFV

-284 MGINPFNFSWQ
+284 MGMNPFNFAWQ
-295 LHPGESFQSPE
+295 LPAGESFHSPE

-311 SSRGLNHMSQ
+311 SNQGLNQMSK
-321 TYHELFNRYLIRGE
+321 TYHDLFNHHLIRGE

-358 KIHGIIDEA
+358 KIHGIVDEA
-367 KDLGIEMFV
+367 QALGIEMFV

-388 HRSLGDWFE
+388 HRSLGDWYE

-408 IAKYVHDQEMKFG
+408 IAQYVHDKGMKFG

-433 DLHRAHPDWVLSI
+433 DLHRAHPDWVLSV
-446 PNRPRSLSRQQ
+446 PGRPRSLSRQQ
-457 HVLDFSRE
+457 HVLDFSRA
-465 DVRNHIYQQMT
+465 DVRDHIYQQMT
-476 AILDRVPVD
+476 AILDRVPID

-491 NRNMTEVYSLLLDPQ
+491 NRNMTEVYSLLLDPE
-506 MQGEVSHRYMLGLY
+506 MQGEVSHRYILGLY
-520 AFMEKLTQA
+520 EFMEKLTQA

-558 SDNTDAVARLKIQ
+558 SDNTDPIARLKIQ
-571 YSTSFVYPI
+571 YSTSLVYPI
-580 STMGS
+580 STMGA

-590 PNHQTGRETSVE
+590 PNHQTGRETSLDI
-602 TRGNVAMSGV
+602 RGNVAMSGV
-612 LGYELDLTNLSASE
+612 LGYELDLTTLSEEE
-626 KVAITEQ
+626 KALIVKQ
-633 VNFYKEY
+633 VDFYKEH
-640 RQLLQFGQ
+640 RQLLQFGD
-648 FVRLRSP
+648 FVRLKSP
-655 YEENDVAWM
+655 YEENEVAWM

-681 AEASAPYV
+681 VEASAPYV
-689 TLKLAELN
+689 TLKLAHLDETL
-697 EAFTYQMDG
+697 EYQIANHV
-706 KSISGDEL
+706 ISGDAL

-720 LNPNLHGDYATQSF
+720 IDPKLHGDYATQAF
-734 VLKVK
+734 ILKAK

>member
-1 MDDRDESE
+1 
-9 YMKMITY
+9 
-16 NKEQKVFHL
+16 
-25 SNDQISYLIEVEE
+25 
-38 HGYLAHLYFGKK
+38 
-50 INNYSGHYQYVRDM
+50 M

-74 NHDKFSLDTVMM
+74 DHDTFSLDTVML

-100 YNLKLANGSRVTDFR
+100 YNFKLKDGSRITDFR
-115 YVSYEIVQGKIEIV
+115 YDSFEIVQGKCAIEG
-129 DLPQMYTKADKE
+129 LPHLYTNQATE
-141 AQTLIITLKDDLTNL
+141 AETLIITLKDDVAQLR
-156 VLKLNYTIYQDYAT
+156 LKLNYTIYQDYAT
-170 IVRSTELL
+170 VIRSTTLI
-178 NEGNETV
+178 NDSAETV

-190 ASQAL
+190 ASQSL

-200 SLELIHFNGAW
+200 SFELIHLNGAW

-218 REAIEIGTKMLDSK
+218 REKIEIGTKVLDSK
-232 RGSSSHHQNPFI
+232 RGSSSHHQNPFV

-284 MGINPFNFSWQ
+284 MGMNPFNFAWQ
-295 LHPGESFQSPE
+295 LPAGESFHSPE

-311 SSRGLNHMSQ
+311 SNQGLNQMSK
-321 TYHELFNRYLIRGE
+321 TYHDLFNHHLIRGE

-358 KIHGIIDEA
+358 KIHGIVDEA
-367 KDLGIEMFV
+367 QALGIEMFV

-388 HRSLGDWFE
+388 HRSLGDWYE

-408 IAKYVHDQEMKFG
+408 IAQYVHDKGMKFG

-433 DLHRAHPDWVLSI
+433 DLHRAHPDWVLSV
-446 PNRPRSLSRQQ
+446 PGRPRSLSRQQ
-457 HVLDFSRE
+457 HVLDFSRA
-465 DVRNHIYQQMT
+465 DVRDHIYQQMT
-476 AILDRVPVD
+476 AILDRVPID

-491 NRNMTEVYSLLLDPQ
+491 NRNMTEVYSLLLDPE
-506 MQGEVSHRYMLGLY
+506 MQGEVSHRYILGLY
-520 AFMEKLTQA
+520 EFMEKLTQA

-558 SDNTDAVARLKIQ
+558 SDNTDPIARLKIQ
-571 YSTSFVYPI
+571 YSTSLVYPI
-580 STMGS
+580 STMGA

-590 PNHQTGRETSVE
+590 PNHQTGRETSLDI
-602 TRGNVAMSGV
+602 RGNVAMSGV
-612 LGYELDLTNLSASE
+612 LGYELDLTTLSEEE
-626 KVAITEQ
+626 KVLIVKQ
-633 VNFYKEY
+633 VDFYKEH
-640 RQLLQFGQ
+640 RQLLQFGD
-648 FVRLRSP
+648 FVRLKSP
-655 YEENDVAWM
+655 YEENEVAWM

-681 AEASAPYV
+681 VEASAPYV
-689 TLKLAELN
+689 TLKLAHLDETL
-697 EAFTYQMDG
+697 EYQIANHV
-706 KSISGDEL
+706 ISGDAL

-720 LNPNLHGDYATQSF
+720 IDPKLHGDYATQAF
-734 VLKVK
+734 ILKAK

>member
-1 MDDRDESE
+1 
-9 YMKMITY
+9 MITF
-16 NKEQKVFHL
+16 NKEQQVFHL
-25 SNDQISYLIEVEE
+25 CNNQISYLIEVEE

-50 INNYSGHYQYVRDM
+50 INHYSGHYQYVRDM

-74 NHDKFSLDTVMM
+74 DHDTFSLDTVML

-100 YNLKLANGSRVTDFR
+100 YNFKLKDGSRITDFR
-115 YVSYEIVQGKIEIV
+115 YDSFEIVQGKCAIEG
-129 DLPQMYTKADKE
+129 LPHLYTNQATE
-141 AQTLIITLKDDLTNL
+141 AETLIITLKDDVAQLR
-156 VLKLNYTIYQDYAT
+156 LKLNYTIYQDYAT
-170 IVRSTELL
+170 VIRSTTLI
-178 NEGNETV
+178 NDSAETV

-190 ASQAL
+190 ASQSL

-200 SLELIHFNGAW
+200 SFELIHLNGAW

-218 REAIEIGTKMLDSK
+218 REKIEIGTKVLDSK
-232 RGSSSHHQNPFI
+232 RGSSSHHQNPFV

-284 MGINPFNFSWQ
+284 MGMNPFNFAWQ
-295 LHPGESFQSPE
+295 LPAGESFHSPE

-311 SSRGLNHMSQ
+311 SNQGLNQMSK
-321 TYHELFNRYLIRGE
+321 TYHDLFNHHLIRGE

-358 KIHGIIDEA
+358 KIHDIVDEA
-367 KDLGIEMFV
+367 QALGIEMFV

-388 HRSLGDWFE
+388 HRSLGDWYE

-408 IAKYVHDQEMKFG
+408 IAQYVHDKGMKFG

-433 DLHRAHPDWVLSI
+433 DLHRAHPDWVLSV
-446 PNRPRSLSRQQ
+446 PGRPRSLSRQQ
-457 HVLDFSRE
+457 HVLDFSRA
-465 DVRNHIYQQMT
+465 DVRDHIYQQMT
-476 AILDRVPVD
+476 AILDRVPID

-491 NRNMTEVYSLLLDPQ
+491 NRNMTEVYSLLLDPE
-506 MQGEVSHRYMLGLY
+506 MQGEVSHRYILGLY
-520 AFMEKLTQA
+520 EFMEKLTQA

-558 SDNTDAVARLKIQ
+558 SDNTDPIARLKIQ
-571 YSTSFVYPI
+571 YSTSLVYPI
-580 STMGS
+580 STMGA

-590 PNHQTGRETSVE
+590 PNHQTGRETSLDI
-602 TRGNVAMSGV
+602 RGNVAMSGV
-612 LGYELDLTNLSASE
+612 LGYELDLTTLSEEE
-626 KVAITEQ
+626 KALIVKQ
-633 VNFYKEY
+633 VDFYKEH
-640 RQLLQFGQ
+640 RQLLQFGD
-648 FVRLRSP
+648 FVRLKSP
-655 YEENDVAWM
+655 YEENEVAWM

-681 AEASAPYV
+681 VEASAPYV
-689 TLKLAELN
+689 TLKLAHLDETL
-697 EAFTYQMDG
+697 EYQIANHV
-706 KSISGDEL
+706 ISGDAL

-720 LNPNLHGDYATQSF
+720 IDPKLHGDYATQAF
-734 VLKVK
+734 ILKAK

>member
-1 MDDRDESE
+1 
-9 YMKMITY
+9 MITF
-16 NKEQKVFHL
+16 NKEQQVFHL
-25 SNDQISYLIEVEE
+25 CNNQISYLIEVEE

-50 INNYSGHYQYVRDM
+50 INHYSGHYQYVRDM

-74 NHDKFSLDTVMM
+74 DHDTFSLDTVML

-100 YNLKLANGSRVTDFR
+100 YNFKLKDGSRITDFR
-115 YVSYEIVQGKIEIV
+115 YDSFEIVQGKCAIEG
-129 DLPQMYTKADKE
+129 LPHLYTNQATE
-141 AQTLIITLKDDLTNL
+141 AETLIITLKDDVAQLR
-156 VLKLNYTIYQDYAT
+156 LKLNYTIYQDYAT
-170 IVRSTELL
+170 VIRSTTLI
-178 NEGNETV
+178 NDSAETV

-190 ASQAL
+190 ASQSL

-200 SLELIHFNGAW
+200 SFELIHLNGAW

-218 REAIEIGTKMLDSK
+218 REKIEIGTKVLDSK
-232 RGSSSHHQNPFI
+232 RGSSSHHQNPFV

-284 MGINPFNFSWQ
+284 MGMNPFNFAWQ
-295 LHPGESFQSPE
+295 LPAGESFHSPE

-311 SSRGLNHMSQ
+311 SNQGLNQMSK
-321 TYHELFNRYLIRGE
+321 TYHDLFNHHLIRGE

-358 KIHGIIDEA
+358 KIHGIVDEA
-367 KDLGIEMFV
+367 QALGIEMFV

-388 HRSLGDWFE
+388 HRSLGDWYE

-408 IAKYVHDQEMKFG
+408 IAQYVHDKGMKFG

-433 DLHRAHPDWVLSI
+433 DLHRAHPDWVLSV
-446 PNRPRSLSRQQ
+446 PGRPRSLSRQQ
-457 HVLDFSRE
+457 HVLDFSRA
-465 DVRNHIYQQMT
+465 DVRDHIYQQMT
-476 AILDRVPVD
+476 AILDRVPID

-491 NRNMTEVYSLLLDPQ
+491 NRNMTEVYSLLLDPE
-506 MQGEVSHRYMLGLY
+506 MQGEVSHRYILGLY
-520 AFMEKLTQA
+520 EFMEKLTQA

-558 SDNTDAVARLKIQ
+558 SDNTDPIARLKIQ
-571 YSTSFVYPI
+571 YSTSLVYPI
-580 STMGS
+580 STMGA

-590 PNHQTGRETSVE
+590 PNHQTGRETSLDI
-602 TRGNVAMSGV
+602 RGNVAMSGV
-612 LGYELDLTNLSASE
+612 LGYELDLTTLSEEE
-626 KVAITEQ
+626 KVLIVKQ
-633 VNFYKEY
+633 VDFYKEH
-640 RQLLQFGQ
+640 RQLLQFGD
-648 FVRLRSP
+648 FVRLKSP
-655 YEENDVAWM
+655 YEENEVAWM

-681 AEASAPYV
+681 VEASAPYV
-689 TLKLAELN
+689 TLKLAHLDETL
-697 EAFTYQMDG
+697 EYQIANHV
-706 KSISGDEL
+706 ISGDAL

-720 LNPNLHGDYATQSF
+720 IDTKLHGDYATQSF
-734 VLKVK
+734 ILKAK

>member
-1 MDDRDESE
+1 
-9 YMKMITY
+9 MITF
-16 NKEQKVFHL
+16 NKEQQVFHL
-25 SNDQISYLIEVEE
+25 CNNQISYLIEVEE

-50 INNYSGHYQYVRDM
+50 INHYSGHYQYVRDM

-74 NHDKFSLDTVMM
+74 DHDTFSLDTVML

-100 YNLKLANGSRVTDFR
+100 YNFKLKDGSRITDFR
-115 YVSYEIVQGKIEIV
+115 YDSFEIVQGKCAIEG
-129 DLPQMYTKADKE
+129 LPHLYTNQATE
-141 AQTLIITLKDDLTNL
+141 AETLIITLKDDVAQLR
-156 VLKLNYTIYQDYAT
+156 LKLNYTIYQDYAT
-170 IVRSTELL
+170 VIRSTTLI
-178 NEGNETV
+178 NDSAETV

-190 ASQAL
+190 ASQSL
-195 DFPNR
+195 DFPNC
-200 SLELIHFNGAW
+200 SFELIHLNGAW

-218 REAIEIGTKMLDSK
+218 REKIEIGTKVLDSK
-232 RGSSSHHQNPFI
+232 RGSSSHHQNPFV

-284 MGINPFNFSWQ
+284 MGMNPFNFAWQ
-295 LHPGESFQSPE
+295 LPAGESFHSPE

-311 SSRGLNHMSQ
+311 SNQGLNQMSK
-321 TYHELFNRYLIRGE
+321 TYHDLFNHHLIRGE

-358 KIHGIIDEA
+358 KIHGIVDEA
-367 KDLGIEMFV
+367 QALGIEMFV

-388 HRSLGDWFE
+388 HRSLGDWYE

-408 IAKYVHDQEMKFG
+408 IAQYVHDKGMKFG

-433 DLHRAHPDWVLSI
+433 DLHRAHPDWVLSV
-446 PNRPRSLSRQQ
+446 PGRPRSLSRQQ
-457 HVLDFSRE
+457 HVLDFSRA
-465 DVRNHIYQQMT
+465 DVRDHIYQQMT
-476 AILDRVPVD
+476 AILDRVPID

-491 NRNMTEVYSLLLDPQ
+491 NRNMTEVYSLLLDPE
-506 MQGEVSHRYMLGLY
+506 MQGEVSHRYILGLY
-520 AFMEKLTQA
+520 EFMEKLTQA

-558 SDNTDAVARLKIQ
+558 SDNTDPIARLKIQ
-571 YSTSFVYPI
+571 YSTSLVYPI
-580 STMGS
+580 STMGA

-590 PNHQTGRETSVE
+590 PNHQTGRETNLDI
-602 TRGNVAMSGV
+602 RGNVAMSGV
-612 LGYELDLTNLSASE
+612 LGYELDLTTLSEEE
-626 KVAITEQ
+626 KVLIVKQ
-633 VNFYKEY
+633 VDFYKEH
-640 RQLLQFGQ
+640 RQLLQFGD
-648 FVRLRSP
+648 FVRLKSP
-655 YEENDVAWM
+655 YEENEVAWM

-681 AEASAPYV
+681 VEASAPYV
-689 TLKLAELN
+689 TLKLAHLDETL
-697 EAFTYQMDG
+697 EYQIANHV
-706 KSISGDEL
+706 ISGDAL

-720 LNPNLHGDYATQSF
+720 IDPKLHGDYATQAF
-734 VLKVK
+734 VLKAK

>member
-1 MDDRDESE
+1 
-9 YMKMITY
+9 MITF
-16 NKEQKVFHL
+16 NKEQQVFHL
-25 SNDQISYLIEVEE
+25 CNNQISYLIEVEE

-50 INNYSGHYQYVRDM
+50 INHYSGHYQYVRDM

-74 NHDKFSLDTVMM
+74 DHDTFSLDTVML

-100 YNLKLANGSRVTDFR
+100 YNFKLKDGSRITDFR
-115 YVSYEIVQGKIEIV
+115 YDSFEIVQGKCAIEG
-129 DLPQMYTKADKE
+129 LPHLYTNQATE
-141 AQTLIITLKDDLTNL
+141 AETLIITLKDDVAQLR
-156 VLKLNYTIYQDYAT
+156 LKLNYTIYQDYAT
-170 IVRSTELL
+170 VIRSTTLI
-178 NEGNETV
+178 NDSAETV

-190 ASQAL
+190 ASQSL

-200 SLELIHFNGAW
+200 SFELIHLNGAW

-218 REAIEIGTKMLDSK
+218 REKIEIGTKVLDSK
-232 RGSSSHHQNPFI
+232 RGSSSHHQNPFV

-284 MGINPFNFSWQ
+284 MGMNPFNFAWQ
-295 LHPGESFQSPE
+295 LPAGESFHSPE

-311 SSRGLNHMSQ
+311 SNQGLNQMSK
-321 TYHELFNRYLIRGE
+321 TYHDLFNHHLIRGE

-358 KIHGIIDEA
+358 KIHGIVDEA
-367 KDLGIEMFV
+367 QALGIEMFV

-388 HRSLGDWFE
+388 HRSLGDWYE

-408 IAKYVHDQEMKFG
+408 IAQYVHDKGMKFG

-433 DLHRAHPDWVLSI
+433 DLHRAHPDWVLSV
-446 PNRPRSLSRQQ
+446 PGRPRSLSRQQ
-457 HVLDFSRE
+457 HVLDFSRA
-465 DVRNHIYQQMT
+465 DVRDHIYQQMT
-476 AILDRVPVD
+476 AILDCVPID

-491 NRNMTEVYSLLLDPQ
+491 NRNMTEVYSLLLDPE
-506 MQGEVSHRYMLGLY
+506 MQGEVSHRYILGLY
-520 AFMEKLTQA
+520 EFMEKLTQA

-558 SDNTDAVARLKIQ
+558 SDNTDPIARLKIQ
-571 YSTSFVYPI
+571 YSTSLVYPI
-580 STMGS
+580 STMGA

-590 PNHQTGRETSVE
+590 PNHQTGRETSLDI
-602 TRGNVAMSGV
+602 RGNVAMSGV
-612 LGYELDLTNLSASE
+612 LGYELDLTTLSEEE
-626 KVAITEQ
+626 KVLIVKQ
-633 VNFYKEY
+633 VDFYKEH
-640 RQLLQFGQ
+640 RQLLQFGD
-648 FVRLRSP
+648 FVRLKSP
-655 YEENDVAWM
+655 YEENEVAWM

-681 AEASAPYV
+681 VEASAPYV
-689 TLKLAELN
+689 TLKLAHLDETL
-697 EAFTYQMDG
+697 EYQIANHV
-706 KSISGDEL
+706 ISGDAL

-720 LNPNLHGDYATQSF
+720 IDPKLHGDYATQAF
-734 VLKVK
+734 VLKAK

>member
-1 MDDRDESE
+1 
-9 YMKMITY
+9 MITF
-16 NKEQKVFHL
+16 NKEQQVFHL
-25 SNDQISYLIEVEE
+25 CNNQISYLIEVEE

-50 INNYSGHYQYVRDM
+50 INHYSGHYQYVRDM

-74 NHDKFSLDTVMM
+74 DHDTFSLDTVML

-100 YNLKLANGSRVTDFR
+100 YNFKLKDGSRITDFR
-115 YVSYEIVQGKIEIV
+115 YDSFEIVQGKCAIEG
-129 DLPQMYTKADKE
+129 LPHLYTNQATE
-141 AQTLIITLKDDLTNL
+141 AETLIITLKDDVAQLR
-156 VLKLNYTIYQDYAT
+156 LKLNYTIYQDYAT
-170 IVRSTELL
+170 VIRSTTLI
-178 NEGNETV
+178 NDSAETV
-185 EINQL
+185 EMNQL
-190 ASQAL
+190 ASQSL

-200 SLELIHFNGAW
+200 SFELIHLNGAW

-218 REAIEIGTKMLDSK
+218 REKIEIGTKVLDSK
-232 RGSSSHHQNPFI
+232 RGSSSHHQNPFV

-284 MGINPFNFSWQ
+284 MGMNPFNFAWQ
-295 LHPGESFQSPE
+295 LPAGESFHSPE

-311 SSRGLNHMSQ
+311 SNQGLNQMSK
-321 TYHELFNRYLIRGE
+321 TYHDLFNHHLIRGE

-358 KIHGIIDEA
+358 KIHGIVDEA
-367 KDLGIEMFV
+367 QALGIEMFV

-388 HRSLGDWFE
+388 HRSLGDWYE

-408 IAKYVHDQEMKFG
+408 IAQYVHDKGMKFG

-433 DLHRAHPDWVLSI
+433 DLHRAHPDWVLSV
-446 PNRPRSLSRQQ
+446 PGRPRSLSRQQ
-457 HVLDFSRE
+457 HVLDFSRA
-465 DVRNHIYQQMT
+465 DVRDHIYQQMT
-476 AILDRVPVD
+476 AILDRVPID

-491 NRNMTEVYSLLLDPQ
+491 NRNMTEVYSLLLDPE
-506 MQGEVSHRYMLGLY
+506 MQGEVSHRYILGLY
-520 AFMEKLTQA
+520 EFMEKLTQA

-558 SDNTDAVARLKIQ
+558 SDNTDPIARLKIQ
-571 YSTSFVYPI
+571 YSTSLVYPI
-580 STMGS
+580 STMGA

-590 PNHQTGRETSVE
+590 PNHQTGRETSLDI
-602 TRGNVAMSGV
+602 RGNVAMSGV
-612 LGYELDLTNLSASE
+612 LGYELDLTTLSEEE
-626 KVAITEQ
+626 KVLIVKQ
-633 VNFYKEY
+633 VDFYKEH
-640 RQLLQFGQ
+640 RQLLQFGD
-648 FVRLRSP
+648 FVRLKSP
-655 YEENDVAWM
+655 YEENEVAWM

-681 AEASAPYV
+681 VEASAPYV
-689 TLKLAELN
+689 TLKLAHLDETL
-697 EAFTYQMDG
+697 EYQIANHV
-706 KSISGDEL
+706 ISGDAL

-720 LNPNLHGDYATQSF
+720 IDPKLHGDYATQAF
-734 VLKVK
+734 ILKAK

>member
-1 MDDRDESE
+1 
-9 YMKMITY
+9 MITF
-16 NKEQKVFHL
+16 NKEQQVFHL
-25 SNDQISYLIEVEE
+25 CNNQISYLIEVEE

-50 INNYSGHYQYVRDM
+50 INHYSGHYQYVRDM

-74 NHDKFSLDTVMM
+74 DHDTFSLDTVML

-100 YNLKLANGSRVTDFR
+100 YNFKLKDGSRITDFR
-115 YVSYEIVQGKIEIV
+115 YDSFEIVQGKCTIEG
-129 DLPQMYTKADKE
+129 LPHLYTNQETE
-141 AQTLIITLKDDLTNL
+141 AETLIITLKDDVAKLR
-156 VLKLNYTIYQDYAT
+156 LKLNYTIYKDYAT
-170 IVRSTELL
+170 VIRSTTLI
-178 NEGNETV
+178 NDSAETV

-200 SLELIHFNGAW
+200 SFELIHLNGAW

-218 REAIEIGTKMLDSK
+218 REKIEIGTKVLDSK
-232 RGSSSHHQNPFI
+232 RGSSSHHQNPFV

-284 MGINPFNFSWQ
+284 MGMNPFNFAWQ
-295 LHPGESFQSPE
+295 LPAGESFHSPE

-311 SSRGLNHMSQ
+311 SNQGLNQMSK
-321 TYHELFNRYLIRGE
+321 TYHDLFNHHLIRGE

-358 KIHGIIDEA
+358 KIHGIVDEA
-367 KDLGIEMFV
+367 QALGIEMFV

-388 HRSLGDWFE
+388 HRSLGDWYE

-408 IAKYVHDQEMKFG
+408 IAQYVHDKGMKFG

-433 DLHRAHPDWVLSI
+433 DLHRAHPDWVLSV
-446 PNRPRSLSRQQ
+446 PGRPRSLSRQQ
-457 HVLDFSRE
+457 HVLDFSRA
-465 DVRNHIYQQMT
+465 DVRDHIYQQMT
-476 AILDRVPVD
+476 AILDRVPID

-491 NRNMTEVYSLLLDPQ
+491 NRNMTEVYSLLLDPE
-506 MQGEVSHRYMLGLY
+506 MQGEVSHRYILGLY
-520 AFMEKLTQA
+520 EFMEKLTQA

-558 SDNTDAVARLKIQ
+558 SDNTDPIARLKIQ
-571 YSTSFVYPI
+571 YSTSLVYPI
-580 STMGS
+580 STMGA

-590 PNHQTGRETSVE
+590 PNHQTGRETSLDI
-602 TRGNVAMSGV
+602 RGNVAMSGV
-612 LGYELDLTNLSASE
+612 LGYELDLTTLSEEE
-626 KVAITEQ
+626 KALIVKQ
-633 VNFYKEY
+633 VDFYKEH
-640 RQLLQFGQ
+640 RQLLQFGD
-648 FVRLRSP
+648 FVRLKSP
-655 YEENDVAWM
+655 YEENEVAWM

-681 AEASAPYV
+681 VEASAPYV
-689 TLKLAELN
+689 TLKLAHLDETL
-697 EAFTYQMDG
+697 EYQIANHV
-706 KSISGDEL
+706 ISGDAL

-720 LNPNLHGDYATQSF
+720 IDPKLHGDYATQAF
-734 VLKVK
+734 ILKAK

>member
-1 MDDRDESE
+1 
-9 YMKMITY
+9 MITF
-16 NKEQKVFHL
+16 NKEQQVFHL
-25 SNDQISYLIEVEE
+25 CNNQISYLIEVEE

-50 INNYSGHYQYVRDM
+50 INHYSGHYQYVRDM

-74 NHDKFSLDTVMM
+74 DHDTFSLDTVML

-100 YNLKLANGSRVTDFR
+100 YNFKLKDGSRITDFR
-115 YVSYEIVQGKIEIV
+115 YDSFEIVQGKCAIEG
-129 DLPQMYTKADKE
+129 LPHLYTNQATE
-141 AQTLIITLKDDLTNL
+141 AETLIITLKDDVAQLC
-156 VLKLNYTIYQDYAT
+156 LKLNYTIYQDYAT
-170 IVRSTELL
+170 VIRSTTLI
-178 NEGNETV
+178 NDSAETV

-190 ASQAL
+190 ASQSL

-200 SLELIHFNGAW
+200 SFELIHLNGAW

-218 REAIEIGTKMLDSK
+218 REKIEIGTKVLDSK
-232 RGSSSHHQNPFI
+232 RGSSSHHQNPFV

-284 MGINPFNFSWQ
+284 MGMNPFNFAWQ
-295 LHPGESFQSPE
+295 LPAGESFHSPE

-311 SSRGLNHMSQ
+311 SNQGLNQMSK
-321 TYHELFNRYLIRGE
+321 TYHDLFNHHLIRGE

-358 KIHGIIDEA
+358 KIHGIVDEA
-367 KDLGIEMFV
+367 QALGIEMFV

-388 HRSLGDWFE
+388 HRSLGDWYE

-408 IAKYVHDQEMKFG
+408 IAQYVHDKGMKFG

-433 DLHRAHPDWVLSI
+433 DLHRAHPDWVLSV
-446 PNRPRSLSRQQ
+446 PGRPRSLSRQQ
-457 HVLDFSRE
+457 HVLDFSRA
-465 DVRNHIYQQMT
+465 DVRDHIYQQMT
-476 AILDRVPVD
+476 AILDRVPID

-491 NRNMTEVYSLLLDPQ
+491 NRNMTEVYSLLLDPE
-506 MQGEVSHRYMLGLY
+506 MQGEVSHRYILGLY
-520 AFMEKLTQA
+520 EFMEKLTQA

-558 SDNTDAVARLKIQ
+558 SDNTDPIARLKIQ
-571 YSTSFVYPI
+571 YSTSLVYPI
-580 STMGS
+580 STMGA

-590 PNHQTGRETSVE
+590 PNHQTGRETSLDI
-602 TRGNVAMSGV
+602 RGNVAMSGV
-612 LGYELDLTNLSASE
+612 LGYELDLTTLSEEE
-626 KVAITEQ
+626 KVLIVKQ
-633 VNFYKEY
+633 VDFYKEH
-640 RQLLQFGQ
+640 RQLLQFGD
-648 FVRLRSP
+648 FVRLKSP
-655 YEENDVAWM
+655 YEENEVAWM

-681 AEASAPYV
+681 VEASAPYV
-689 TLKLAELN
+689 TLKLAHLDETL
-697 EAFTYQMDG
+697 EYQIANHV
-706 KSISGDEL
+706 ISGDAL

-720 LNPNLHGDYATQSF
+720 IDPKLHGDYATQAF
-734 VLKVK
+734 ILKAK

>member
-1 MDDRDESE
+1 
-9 YMKMITY
+9 MITF
-16 NKEQKVFHL
+16 NKEQQVFHL
-25 SNDQISYLIEVEE
+25 CNNQISYLIEVEE

-50 INNYSGHYQYVRDM
+50 INHYSGHYQYVRDM

-74 NHDKFSLDTVMM
+74 DHDTFSLDTVML

-100 YNLKLANGSRVTDFR
+100 YNFKLKDGSRITDFR
-115 YVSYEIVQGKIEIV
+115 YDSFEIVQGKCAIEG
-129 DLPQMYTKADKE
+129 LPHLYTNQATE
-141 AQTLIITLKDDLTNL
+141 AETLIITLKDDVAQLR
-156 VLKLNYTIYQDYAT
+156 LKLNYTIYQDYAT
-170 IVRSTELL
+170 VIRSTTLI
-178 NEGNETV
+178 NDSAETV
-185 EINQL
+185 EMNQL
-190 ASQAL
+190 ASQSL

-200 SLELIHFNGAW
+200 SFELIHLNGAW

-218 REAIEIGTKMLDSK
+218 REKIEIGTKVLDSK
-232 RGSSSHHQNPFI
+232 RGSSSHHQNPFV

-284 MGINPFNFSWQ
+284 MGMNPFNFAWQ
-295 LHPGESFQSPE
+295 LPAGESFHSPE

-311 SSRGLNHMSQ
+311 SNQGLNQMSK
-321 TYHELFNRYLIRGE
+321 TYHDLFNHHLIRGE

-358 KIHGIIDEA
+358 KIHGIVDEA
-367 KDLGIEMFV
+367 QALGIEMFV

-388 HRSLGDWFE
+388 HRSLGDWYE

-408 IAKYVHDQEMKFG
+408 IAQYVHDKGMKFG

-433 DLHRAHPDWVLSI
+433 DLHRAHPDWVLSV
-446 PNRPRSLSRQQ
+446 PGRPRSLSRQQ
-457 HVLDFSRE
+457 HVLDFSRV
-465 DVRNHIYQQMT
+465 DVRDHIYQQMT
-476 AILDRVPVD
+476 AILDRVPID

-491 NRNMTEVYSLLLDPQ
+491 NRNMTEVYSLLLDPE
-506 MQGEVSHRYMLGLY
+506 MQGEVSHRYILGLY
-520 AFMEKLTQA
+520 EFMEKLTQA

-558 SDNTDAVARLKIQ
+558 SDNTDPIARLKIQ
-571 YSTSFVYPI
+571 YSTSLVYPI
-580 STMGS
+580 STMGA

-590 PNHQTGRETSVE
+590 PNHQTGRETSLDI
-602 TRGNVAMSGV
+602 RGNVAMSGV
-612 LGYELDLTNLSASE
+612 LGYELDLTTLSEEE
-626 KVAITEQ
+626 KVLIVKQ
-633 VNFYKEY
+633 VDFYKEH
-640 RQLLQFGQ
+640 RQLLQFGD
-648 FVRLRSP
+648 FVRLKSP
-655 YEENDVAWM
+655 YEENEVAWM

-681 AEASAPYV
+681 VEASAPYV
-689 TLKLAELN
+689 TLKLAHLDETL
-697 EAFTYQMDG
+697 EYQIANHV
-706 KSISGDEL
+706 ISGDAL

-720 LNPNLHGDYATQSF
+720 IDPKLHGDYATQAF
-734 VLKVK
+734 ILKAK

>member
-1 MDDRDESE
+1 
-9 YMKMITY
+9 MITF
-16 NKEQKVFHL
+16 NKEQQVFHL
-25 SNDQISYLIEVEE
+25 CNNQISYLIEVEE

-50 INNYSGHYQYVRDM
+50 INHYSGHYQYVRDM

-74 NHDKFSLDTVMM
+74 DHDTFSLDTVML

-100 YNLKLANGSRVTDFR
+100 YNFKLKDGSRITDFR
-115 YVSYEIVQGKIEIV
+115 YDSFEIVQGKCAIEG
-129 DLPQMYTKADKE
+129 LPHLYTNQATE
-141 AQTLIITLKDDLTNL
+141 AETLIITLKDDVAQLR
-156 VLKLNYTIYQDYAT
+156 LKLNYTIYQDYAT
-170 IVRSTELL
+170 VIRSTTLI
-178 NEGNETV
+178 NDSAETV

-190 ASQAL
+190 ASQSL

-200 SLELIHFNGAW
+200 SFELIHLNGAW

-218 REAIEIGTKMLDSK
+218 REKIEIGTKVLDSK
-232 RGSSSHHQNPFI
+232 RGSSSHHQNPFV

-284 MGINPFNFSWQ
+284 MGMNPFNFAWQ
-295 LHPGESFQSPE
+295 LPAGESFHSPE

-311 SSRGLNHMSQ
+311 SNQGLNQMSK
-321 TYHELFNRYLIRGE
+321 TYHDLFNHHLIRGE

-358 KIHGIIDEA
+358 KIRGIVDEA
-367 KDLGIEMFV
+367 QALGIEMFV

-388 HRSLGDWFE
+388 HRSLGDWYE

-408 IAKYVHDQEMKFG
+408 IAQYVHDKGMKFG

-433 DLHRAHPDWVLSI
+433 DLHRAHPDWVLSV
-446 PNRPRSLSRQQ
+446 PGRPRSLSRQQ
-457 HVLDFSRE
+457 HVLDFSRA
-465 DVRNHIYQQMT
+465 DVRDHIYQQMT
-476 AILDRVPVD
+476 AILDRVPID

-491 NRNMTEVYSLLLDPQ
+491 NRNMTEVYSLLLDPE
-506 MQGEVSHRYMLGLY
+506 MQGEVSHRYILGLY
-520 AFMEKLTQA
+520 EFMEKLTQA

-558 SDNTDAVARLKIQ
+558 SDNTDPIARLKIQ
-571 YSTSFVYPI
+571 YSTSLVYPI
-580 STMGS
+580 STMGA

-590 PNHQTGRETSVE
+590 PNHQTGRETSLDI
-602 TRGNVAMSGV
+602 RGNVAMSGV
-612 LGYELDLTNLSASE
+612 LGYELDLTTLSEEE
-626 KVAITEQ
+626 KALIVKQ
-633 VNFYKEY
+633 VDFYKEH
-640 RQLLQFGQ
+640 RQLLQFGD
-648 FVRLRSP
+648 FVRLKSP
-655 YEENDVAWM
+655 YEENEVAWM

-681 AEASAPYV
+681 VEASAPYV
-689 TLKLAELN
+689 TLKLAHLDETL
-697 EAFTYQMDG
+697 EYQIANHV
-706 KSISGDEL
+706 ISGDAL

-720 LNPNLHGDYATQSF
+720 IDPKLHGDYATQAF
-734 VLKVK
+734 ILKAK

>member
-1 MDDRDESE
+1 
-9 YMKMITY
+9 MITF
-16 NKEQKVFHL
+16 NKEHQVFHL
-25 SNDQISYLIEVEE
+25 CNNQISYLIEVEE

-50 INNYSGHYQYVRDM
+50 INHYSGHYQYVRDM

-74 NHDKFSLDTVMM
+74 GHDTFSLDTVML

-100 YNLKLANGSRVTDFR
+100 YNFKLKDGSRITDFR
-115 YVSYEIVQGKIEIV
+115 YDSFEIVQGKCAIEG
-129 DLPQMYTKADKE
+129 LPHLYTNQATE
-141 AQTLIITLKDDLTNL
+141 AETLIITLKDDVAQLR
-156 VLKLNYTIYQDYAT
+156 LKLNYTIYQDYAT
-170 IVRSTELL
+170 VIRSTTLI
-178 NEGNETV
+178 NDSAETV

-190 ASQAL
+190 ASQSL

-200 SLELIHFNGAW
+200 SFELIHLNGAW

-218 REAIEIGTKMLDSK
+218 REKIEIGTKVLDSK
-232 RGSSSHHQNPFI
+232 RGSSSHHQNPFV

-284 MGINPFNFSWQ
+284 MGMNPFNFAWQ
-295 LHPGESFQSPE
+295 LPAGESFHSPE

-311 SSRGLNHMSQ
+311 SNQGLNQMSK
-321 TYHELFNRYLIRGE
+321 TYHDLFNHHLIRGE

-358 KIHGIIDEA
+358 KIHGIVDEA
-367 KDLGIEMFV
+367 QALGIEMFV

-388 HRSLGDWFE
+388 HRSLGDWYE

-408 IAKYVHDQEMKFG
+408 IAQYVHDKGMKFG

-433 DLHRAHPDWVLSI
+433 DLHRAHPDWVLSV
-446 PNRPRSLSRQQ
+446 PGRPRSLSRQQ
-457 HVLDFSRE
+457 HVLDFSRA
-465 DVRNHIYQQMT
+465 DVRDHIYQQMT
-476 AILDRVPVD
+476 AILDRVPID

-491 NRNMTEVYSLLLDPQ
+491 NRNMTEVYSLLLDPE
-506 MQGEVSHRYMLGLY
+506 MQGEVSHRYILGLY
-520 AFMEKLTQA
+520 EFMEKLTQA

-558 SDNTDAVARLKIQ
+558 SDNTDPIARLKIQ
-571 YSTSFVYPI
+571 YSTSLVYPI
-580 STMGS
+580 STMGA

-590 PNHQTGRETSVE
+590 PNHQTGRETSLDI
-602 TRGNVAMSGV
+602 RGNVAMSGV
-612 LGYELDLTNLSASE
+612 LGYELDLTTLSEEE
-626 KVAITEQ
+626 KVLIVKQ
-633 VNFYKEY
+633 VDFYKEH
-640 RQLLQFGQ
+640 RQLLQFGD
-648 FVRLRSP
+648 FVRLKSP
-655 YEENDVAWM
+655 YEENEVAWM

-681 AEASAPYV
+681 VEASAPYV
-689 TLKLAELN
+689 TLKLAHLDETL
-697 EAFTYQMDG
+697 EYQIANHV
-706 KSISGDEL
+706 ISGDAL

-720 LNPNLHGDYATQSF
+720 IDPKLHGDYATQAF
-734 VLKVK
+734 ILKAK

>member
-1 MDDRDESE
+1 
-9 YMKMITY
+9 MITF
-16 NKEQKVFHL
+16 NKEQQVFHL
-25 SNDQISYLIEVEE
+25 CNNQISYLIEVEE

-50 INNYSGHYQYVRDM
+50 INRYSGHYQYVRDM

-74 NHDKFSLDTVMM
+74 DHDTFSLDTVML

-100 YNLKLANGSRVTDFR
+100 YNFKLKDGSRITDFR
-115 YVSYEIVQGKIEIV
+115 YDSFEIVQGKCAIEG
-129 DLPQMYTKADKE
+129 LPHLYTNQATE
-141 AQTLIITLKDDLTNL
+141 AETLIITLKDDVAQLR
-156 VLKLNYTIYQDYAT
+156 LKLNYTIYQDYAT
-170 IVRSTELL
+170 VIRSTTLI
-178 NEGNETV
+178 NDSAETV

-190 ASQAL
+190 ASQSL

-200 SLELIHFNGAW
+200 SFELIHLNGAW

-218 REAIEIGTKMLDSK
+218 REKIEIGTKVLDSK
-232 RGSSSHHQNPFI
+232 RGSSSHHQNPFV

-284 MGINPFNFSWQ
+284 MGMNPFNFAWQ
-295 LHPGESFQSPE
+295 LPAGESFHSPE

-311 SSRGLNHMSQ
+311 SNQGLNQMSK
-321 TYHELFNRYLIRGE
+321 TYHDLFNHHLIRGE

-358 KIHGIIDEA
+358 KIHGIVDEA
-367 KDLGIEMFV
+367 QALGIEMFV

-388 HRSLGDWFE
+388 HRSLGDWYE

-408 IAKYVHDQEMKFG
+408 IAQYVHDKGMKFG

-433 DLHRAHPDWVLSI
+433 DLHRAHPDWVLSV
-446 PNRPRSLSRQQ
+446 PGRPRSLSRQQ
-457 HVLDFSRE
+457 HVLDFSRA
-465 DVRNHIYQQMT
+465 DVRDHIYQQMT
-476 AILDRVPVD
+476 AILDRVPID

-491 NRNMTEVYSLLLDPQ
+491 NRNMTEVYSLLLDPE
-506 MQGEVSHRYMLGLY
+506 MQGEVSHRYILGLY
-520 AFMEKLTQA
+520 EFMEKLTQA

-558 SDNTDAVARLKIQ
+558 SDNTDPIARLKIQ
-571 YSTSFVYPI
+571 YSTSLVYPI
-580 STMGS
+580 STMGA

-590 PNHQTGRETSVE
+590 PNHQTGRETSLDI
-602 TRGNVAMSGV
+602 RGNVAMSGV
-612 LGYELDLTNLSASE
+612 LGYELDLTTLSEEE
-626 KVAITEQ
+626 KVLIVKQ
-633 VNFYKEY
+633 VDFYKEH
-640 RQLLQFGQ
+640 RQLLQFGD
-648 FVRLRSP
+648 FVRLKSP
-655 YEENDVAWM
+655 YEENEVAWM

-681 AEASAPYV
+681 VEASAPYV
-689 TLKLAELN
+689 TLKLAHL
-697 EAFTYQMDG
+697 D
-706 KSISGDEL
+706 
-714 MNIGMY
+714 
-720 LNPNLHGDYATQSF
+720 
-734 VLKVK
+734 

>member
-1 MDDRDESE
+1 
-9 YMKMITY
+9 MITF
-16 NKEQKVFHL
+16 NKEQQVFHL
-25 SNDQISYLIEVEE
+25 CNNQISYLIEGEE
-38 HGYLAHLYFGKK
+38 HAYLAHLYFVKK
-50 INNYSGHYQYVRDM
+50 INQYSGHYQYVRDM

-74 NHDKFSLDTVMM
+74 DHDTFSLDTVML

-100 YNLKLANGSRVTDFR
+100 YNFKLKNGSRITDFR
-115 YVSYEIVQGKIEIV
+115 YDSFEIVQGKCAIEG
-129 DLPQMYTKADKE
+129 LPHLYTNQATE
-141 AQTLIITLKDDLTNL
+141 AETLIITLKDDVAQLR
-156 VLKLNYTIYQDYAT
+156 LKLNYTIYQDYAT
-170 IVRSTELL
+170 VIRSTTLI
-178 NEGNETV
+178 NDSAETV

-190 ASQAL
+190 ASQSL

-200 SLELIHFNGAW
+200 SFELIHLNGAW

-218 REAIEIGTKMLDSK
+218 REKIEIGTKVLDSK
-232 RGSSSHHQNPFI
+232 RGSSSHHQNPFV

-284 MGINPFNFSWQ
+284 MGMNPFNFAWQ
-295 LHPGESFQSPE
+295 LPAGESFHSPE

-311 SSRGLNHMSQ
+311 SNQGLNQMSK
-321 TYHELFNRYLIRGE
+321 TYHDLFNHHLIRGE

-358 KIHGIIDEA
+358 KIHGIVDEA
-367 KDLGIEMFV
+367 QALGIEMFV

-388 HRSLGDWFE
+388 HRSLGDWYE

-408 IAKYVHDQEMKFG
+408 IAQYVHDKGMKFG

-433 DLHRAHPDWVLSI
+433 DLHRAHPDWVLSV
-446 PNRPRSLSRQQ
+446 PGRPRSLSRQQ
-457 HVLDFSRE
+457 HVLDFSRA
-465 DVRNHIYQQMT
+465 DVRDHIYQQMT
-476 AILDRVPVD
+476 AILDRVPID

-491 NRNMTEVYSLLLDPQ
+491 NRNMTEVYSLLLDPE
-506 MQGEVSHRYMLGLY
+506 MQGEVSHRYILGLY
-520 AFMEKLTQA
+520 EFMEKLTQA

-558 SDNTDAVARLKIQ
+558 SDNTDPIARLKIQ
-571 YSTSFVYPI
+571 YSTSLVYPI
-580 STMGS
+580 STMGA

-590 PNHQTGRETSVE
+590 PNHQTGRETSLDI
-602 TRGNVAMSGV
+602 RGNVAMSGV
-612 LGYELDLTNLSASE
+612 LGYELDLTTLSEEE
-626 KVAITEQ
+626 KVLIVKQ
-633 VNFYKEY
+633 VDFYKEH
-640 RQLLQFGQ
+640 RQLLQFGD
-648 FVRLRSP
+648 FVRLKSP
-655 YEENDVAWM
+655 YEENEVAWM

-681 AEASAPYV
+681 VEASAPYV
-689 TLKLAELN
+689 TLKLAHLDETL
-697 EAFTYQMDG
+697 EYQIANHV
-706 KSISGDEL
+706 ISGDAL

-720 LNPNLHGDYATQSF
+720 IDPKLHGDYATQAF
-734 VLKVK
+734 ILKAK

>member
-1 MDDRDESE
+1 
-9 YMKMITY
+9 MITF
-16 NKEQKVFHL
+16 NKEQQVFHL
-25 SNDQISYLIEVEE
+25 CNNQISYLIEVEE

-50 INNYSGHYQYVRDM
+50 INRYSGHYQYVRDM

-74 NHDKFSLDTVMM
+74 DHDTFSLDTVML

-100 YNLKLANGSRVTDFR
+100 YNFKLKDGSRITDFR
-115 YVSYEIVQGKIEIV
+115 YDSFEIVQGKCAIEG
-129 DLPQMYTKADKE
+129 LPHLYTNQATE
-141 AQTLIITLKDDLTNL
+141 AETLIITLKDDVAQLR
-156 VLKLNYTIYQDYAT
+156 LKLNYTIYQDYAT
-170 IVRSTELL
+170 VIRSTTLI
-178 NEGNETV
+178 NDSAETV

-190 ASQAL
+190 ASQSL

-200 SLELIHFNGAW
+200 SFELIHLNGAW

-218 REAIEIGTKMLDSK
+218 REKIEIGTKVLDSK
-232 RGSSSHHQNPFI
+232 RGSSSHHQNPFV

-284 MGINPFNFSWQ
+284 MGMNPFNFAWQ
-295 LHPGESFQSPE
+295 LPAGESFHSPE

-311 SSRGLNHMSQ
+311 SNQGLNQMSK
-321 TYHELFNRYLIRGE
+321 TYHDLFNHHLIRGE

-358 KIHGIIDEA
+358 KIHGIVDEA
-367 KDLGIEMFV
+367 QALGIEMFV

-388 HRSLGDWFE
+388 HRSLGDWYE

-408 IAKYVHDQEMKFG
+408 IAQYVHDKGMKFG

-433 DLHRAHPDWVLSI
+433 DLHRAHPDWVLSV
-446 PNRPRSLSRQQ
+446 PGRPRSLSRQQ
-457 HVLDFSRE
+457 HVLDFSRA
-465 DVRNHIYQQMT
+465 DVRDHIYQQMT
-476 AILDRVPVD
+476 AILDRVPID

-491 NRNMTEVYSLLLDPQ
+491 NRNMTEVYSLLLDPE
-506 MQGEVSHRYMLGLY
+506 MQGEVSHRYILGLY
-520 AFMEKLTQA
+520 EFMEKLTQA

-558 SDNTDAVARLKIQ
+558 SDNTDPIARLKIQ
-571 YSTSFVYPI
+571 YSTSLVYPI
-580 STMGS
+580 STMGA

-590 PNHQTGRETSVE
+590 PNHQTGRETSLDI
-602 TRGNVAMSGV
+602 RGNVAMSGV
-612 LGYELDLTNLSASE
+612 LGYELDLTTLSEEE
-626 KVAITEQ
+626 KVLIVKQ
-633 VNFYKEY
+633 VDFYKEH
-640 RQLLQFGQ
+640 RQLLQFGD
-648 FVRLRSP
+648 FVRLKSP
-655 YEENDVAWM
+655 YEENEVAWM

-681 AEASAPYV
+681 VEASAPYV
-689 TLKLAELN
+689 TLKLAHLDETL
-697 EAFTYQMDG
+697 EYQIANHV
-706 KSISGDEL
+706 ISGDAL

-720 LNPNLHGDYATQSF
+720 IDPKLHGDYATQAF
-734 VLKVK
+734 VLKAK

>member
-1 MDDRDESE
+1 
-9 YMKMITY
+9 MITF
-16 NKEQKVFHL
+16 NKEQQVFHL
-25 SNDQISYLIEVEE
+25 CNNQISYLIEVEE

-50 INNYSGHYQYVRDM
+50 INHYSGHYQYVRDM

-74 NHDKFSLDTVMM
+74 DHDTFSLDTVML
-86 EYPGYGFGDFREPA
+86 ECPGYGFGDFREPA
-100 YNLKLANGSRVTDFR
+100 YNFKLKDGSRITDFR
-115 YVSYEIVQGKIEIV
+115 YDSFEIVQGKCAIEG
-129 DLPQMYTKADKE
+129 LPHLYTNQATE
-141 AQTLIITLKDDLTNL
+141 AETLIITLKDDVAQLR
-156 VLKLNYTIYQDYAT
+156 LKLNYTIYQDYAT
-170 IVRSTELL
+170 VIRSTTLI
-178 NEGNETV
+178 NDSAETV

-190 ASQAL
+190 ASQSL

-200 SLELIHFNGAW
+200 SFELIHLNGAW

-218 REAIEIGTKMLDSK
+218 REKIEIGTKVLDSK
-232 RGSSSHHQNPFI
+232 RGSSSHHQNPFV

-284 MGINPFNFSWQ
+284 MGMNPFNFAWQ
-295 LHPGESFQSPE
+295 LPAGESFHSPE

-311 SSRGLNHMSQ
+311 SNQGLNQMSK
-321 TYHELFNRYLIRGE
+321 TYHDLFNHHLIRGE

-358 KIHGIIDEA
+358 KIHGIVDEA
-367 KDLGIEMFV
+367 QALGIEMFV

-388 HRSLGDWFE
+388 HRSLGDWYE

-408 IAKYVHDQEMKFG
+408 IAQYVHDKGMKFG

-433 DLHRAHPDWVLSI
+433 DLHRAHPDWVLSV
-446 PNRPRSLSRQQ
+446 PGRPRSLSRQQ
-457 HVLDFSRE
+457 HVLDFSRA
-465 DVRNHIYQQMT
+465 DVRDHIYQQMT
-476 AILDRVPVD
+476 AILDRVPID

-491 NRNMTEVYSLLLDPQ
+491 NRNMTEVYSLLLDPE
-506 MQGEVSHRYMLGLY
+506 MQGEVSHRYILGLY
-520 AFMEKLTQA
+520 EFMEKLTQA

-558 SDNTDAVARLKIQ
+558 SDNTDPIARLKIQ
-571 YSTSFVYPI
+571 YSTSLVYPI
-580 STMGS
+580 STMGA

-590 PNHQTGRETSVE
+590 PNHQTGRETSLDI
-602 TRGNVAMSGV
+602 RGNVAMSGV
-612 LGYELDLTNLSASE
+612 LGYELDLTTLSEEE
-626 KVAITEQ
+626 KALIVKQ
-633 VNFYKEY
+633 VDFYKEH
-640 RQLLQFGQ
+640 RQLLQFGD
-648 FVRLRSP
+648 FVRLKSP
-655 YEENDVAWM
+655 YEENEVAWM

-681 AEASAPYV
+681 VEASAPYV
-689 TLKLAELN
+689 TLKLAHLDETL
-697 EAFTYQMDG
+697 EYQIANHV
-706 KSISGDEL
+706 ISGDAL

-720 LNPNLHGDYATQSF
+720 IDPKLHGDYATQAF
-734 VLKVK
+734 ILKAK

>member
-1 MDDRDESE
+1 
-9 YMKMITY
+9 MITF
-16 NKEQKVFHL
+16 NKEQQVFHL
-25 SNDQISYLIEVEE
+25 CNNQISYLIEVEE

-50 INNYSGHYQYVRDM
+50 INQYSGHYQYVRDM

-74 NHDKFSLDTVMM
+74 DHDTFSLDTVML

-100 YNLKLANGSRVTDFR
+100 YNFKLKNGSRITDFR
-115 YVSYEIVQGKIEIV
+115 YDSFEIVQGKCAIEG
-129 DLPQMYTKADKE
+129 LPHLYTNQVTE
-141 AQTLIITLKDDLTNL
+141 AETLIITLKDDVAQLC
-156 VLKLNYTIYQDYAT
+156 LKLNYTIYQDYAT
-170 IVRSTELL
+170 VIRSTTLI
-178 NEGNETV
+178 NDSAETV

-190 ASQAL
+190 ASQSL

-200 SLELIHFNGAW
+200 SFELIHLNGAW
-211 GRERQLT
+211 ARERQLT
-218 REAIEIGTKMLDSK
+218 REKIEIGTKVLDSK
-232 RGSSSHHQNPFI
+232 RGSSSHHQNPFV

-284 MGINPFNFSWQ
+284 MGMNPFNFAWQ
-295 LHPGESFQSPE
+295 LPAGESFHSPE

-311 SSRGLNHMSQ
+311 SNQGLNQMSK
-321 TYHELFNRYLIRGE
+321 TYHDLFNHHLIRGE

-358 KIHGIIDEA
+358 KIHGIVDEA
-367 KDLGIEMFV
+367 QALGIEMFV

-388 HRSLGDWFE
+388 HRSLGDWYE

-408 IAKYVHDQEMKFG
+408 IAQYVHDKGMKFG

-433 DLHRAHPDWVLSI
+433 DLHRAHPDWVLSV
-446 PNRPRSLSRQQ
+446 PGRPRSLSRQQ
-457 HVLDFSRE
+457 HVLDFSRA
-465 DVRNHIYQQMT
+465 DVRDHIYQQMT
-476 AILDRVPVD
+476 AILDRVPID

-491 NRNMTEVYSLLLDPQ
+491 NRNMTEVYSLLLDPE
-506 MQGEVSHRYMLGLY
+506 MQGEVSHRYILGLY
-520 AFMEKLTQA
+520 EFMEKLTQA

-558 SDNTDAVARLKIQ
+558 SDNTDPIARLKIQ
-571 YSTSFVYPI
+571 YSTSLVYPI
-580 STMGS
+580 STMGA

-590 PNHQTGRETSVE
+590 PNHQTGRETSLDI
-602 TRGNVAMSGV
+602 RGNVAMSGV
-612 LGYELDLTNLSASE
+612 LGYELDLTTLSEEE
-626 KVAITEQ
+626 KVLIVKQ
-633 VNFYKEY
+633 VDFYKEH
-640 RQLLQFGQ
+640 RQLLQFGD
-648 FVRLRSP
+648 FVRLKSP
-655 YEENDVAWM
+655 YEENEVAWM

-681 AEASAPYV
+681 VEASAPYV
-689 TLKLAELN
+689 TLKLAHLDETL
-697 EAFTYQMDG
+697 EYQIANHV
-706 KSISGDEL
+706 ISGDAL

-720 LNPNLHGDYATQSF
+720 IDPKLHGDYATQAF
-734 VLKVK
+734 ILKAK

>member
-1 MDDRDESE
+1 
-9 YMKMITY
+9 MITF
-16 NKEQKVFHL
+16 NKEQQVFQL
-25 SNDQISYLIEVEE
+25 CNNQISYLIEVEE

-50 INNYSGHYQYVRDM
+50 INHYSGHYQYVRDM

-74 NHDKFSLDTVMM
+74 DHDTFSLDTVML

-100 YNLKLANGSRVTDFR
+100 YNFKLKDGSRITDFR
-115 YVSYEIVQGKIEIV
+115 YDSFEIVQGKCAIEG
-129 DLPQMYTKADKE
+129 LPHLYTNQATE
-141 AQTLIITLKDDLTNL
+141 AETLIITLKDDVAQLR
-156 VLKLNYTIYQDYAT
+156 LKLNYTIYQDYAT
-170 IVRSTELL
+170 VVRSTTLI
-178 NEGNETV
+178 NDSAETV

-190 ASQAL
+190 ASQSL

-200 SLELIHFNGAW
+200 SFELIHLNGAW

-218 REAIEIGTKMLDSK
+218 REKIEIGTKVLDSK
-232 RGSSSHHQNPFI
+232 RGSSSHHQNPFV

-284 MGINPFNFSWQ
+284 MGMNPFNFAWQ
-295 LHPGESFQSPE
+295 LPAGESFHSPE

-311 SSRGLNHMSQ
+311 SNQGLNQMSK
-321 TYHELFNRYLIRGE
+321 TYHDLFNHHLIRGE

-358 KIHGIIDEA
+358 KIHGIVDEA
-367 KDLGIEMFV
+367 QALGIEMFV

-388 HRSLGDWFE
+388 HRSLGDWYE

-408 IAKYVHDQEMKFG
+408 IAQYVHDKGMKFG

-433 DLHRAHPDWVLSI
+433 DLHRAHPDWVLSV
-446 PNRPRSLSRQQ
+446 PGRPRSLSRQQ
-457 HVLDFSRE
+457 HVLDFSRV
-465 DVRNHIYQQMT
+465 DVRDHIYQQMT
-476 AILDRVPVD
+476 AILDRVPID

-491 NRNMTEVYSLLLDPQ
+491 NRNMTEVYSLLLDPE
-506 MQGEVSHRYMLGLY
+506 MQGEVSHRYILGLY
-520 AFMEKLTQA
+520 EFMEKLTQA

-558 SDNTDAVARLKIQ
+558 SDNTDPIARLKIQ
-571 YSTSFVYPI
+571 YSTSLVYPI
-580 STMGS
+580 STMGA

-590 PNHQTGRETSVE
+590 PNHQTGRETSLDI
-602 TRGNVAMSGV
+602 RGNVAMSGV
-612 LGYELDLTNLSASE
+612 LGYELDLTTLSEEE
-626 KVAITEQ
+626 KVLIVKQ
-633 VNFYKEY
+633 VDFYKEH
-640 RQLLQFGQ
+640 RQLLQFGD
-648 FVRLRSP
+648 FVRLKSP
-655 YEENDVAWM
+655 YEENEVAWM

-681 AEASAPYV
+681 VEASAPYV
-689 TLKLAELN
+689 TLKLAHLDETL
-697 EAFTYQMDG
+697 EYQIANHV
-706 KSISGDEL
+706 ISGDAL

-720 LNPNLHGDYATQSF
+720 IDPKLHGDYATQAF
-734 VLKVK
+734 ILKAK

>member
-1 MDDRDESE
+1 
-9 YMKMITY
+9 MITF
-16 NKEQKVFHL
+16 NKEQQVFHL
-25 SNDQISYLIEVEE
+25 CNNQISYLIEVEE

-50 INNYSGHYQYVRDM
+50 INHYSGHYQYVRDM

-74 NHDKFSLDTVMM
+74 DHDTFSLDTVML

-100 YNLKLANGSRVTDFR
+100 YNFKLKDGSRITDFR
-115 YVSYEIVQGKIEIV
+115 YDSFEIVQGKCAIEG
-129 DLPQMYTKADKE
+129 LPHLYTNQATE
-141 AQTLIITLKDDLTNL
+141 AETLIITLKDDVAQLR
-156 VLKLNYTIYQDYAT
+156 LKLNYTIYQDYAT
-170 IVRSTELL
+170 VIRSTTLI
-178 NEGNETV
+178 NDSAETV

-190 ASQAL
+190 ASQSL

-200 SLELIHFNGAW
+200 SFELIHLNGAW

-218 REAIEIGTKMLDSK
+218 REKIEIGTKVLDSK
-232 RGSSSHHQNPFI
+232 RGSSSHHQNPFV

-284 MGINPFNFSWQ
+284 MGMNPFNFAWQ
-295 LHPGESFQSPE
+295 LPAGESFHSPE

-311 SSRGLNHMSQ
+311 SNQGLNQMSK
-321 TYHELFNRYLIRGE
+321 TYHDLFNHHLIRGE

-358 KIHGIIDEA
+358 KIHGIVDEA
-367 KDLGIEMFV
+367 QALGIEMFV

-388 HRSLGDWFE
+388 HRSLGDWYE

-408 IAKYVHDQEMKFG
+408 IAQYVHDKGMKFG

-433 DLHRAHPDWVLSI
+433 DLHRAHPDWVLSV
-446 PNRPRSLSRQQ
+446 PGRPRSLSRQQ
-457 HVLDFSRE
+457 HVLDFSRV
-465 DVRNHIYQQMT
+465 DVRDHIYQQMT
-476 AILDRVPVD
+476 AILDRVPID

-491 NRNMTEVYSLLLDPQ
+491 NRNMTEVYSLLLDPE
-506 MQGEVSHRYMLGLY
+506 MQGEVSHRYILGLY
-520 AFMEKLTQA
+520 EFMEKLTQA

-558 SDNTDAVARLKIQ
+558 SDNTDPIARLKIQ
-571 YSTSFVYPI
+571 YSTSLVYPI
-580 STMGS
+580 STMGA

-590 PNHQTGRETSVE
+590 PNHQTGRETSLDI
-602 TRGNVAMSGV
+602 RGNVAMSGV
-612 LGYELDLTNLSASE
+612 LGYELDLTTLSEEE
-626 KVAITEQ
+626 KALIVKQ
-633 VNFYKEY
+633 VDFYKEH
-640 RQLLQFGQ
+640 RQLLQFGD
-648 FVRLRSP
+648 FVRLKSP
-655 YEENDVAWM
+655 YEENEVAWM

-681 AEASAPYV
+681 VEASAPYV
-689 TLKLAELN
+689 TLKLAHLDETL
-697 EAFTYQMDG
+697 EYQIANHV
-706 KSISGDEL
+706 ISGDAL

-720 LNPNLHGDYATQSF
+720 IDPKLHGDYATQAF
-734 VLKVK
+734 VLKAK

>member
-1 MDDRDESE
+1 
-9 YMKMITY
+9 MITF
-16 NKEQKVFHL
+16 NKEHQVFHL
-25 SNDQISYLIEVEE
+25 CNNQISYLIEVEE

-50 INNYSGHYQYVRDM
+50 INHYSGHYQYVRDM

-74 NHDKFSLDTVMM
+74 DHDTFSLDTVML

-100 YNLKLANGSRVTDFR
+100 YNFKLKDGSRITDFR
-115 YVSYEIVQGKIEIV
+115 YDSFEIVQGKCAIEG
-129 DLPQMYTKADKE
+129 LPHLYTNQATE
-141 AQTLIITLKDDLTNL
+141 AETLIITLKDDVAQLR
-156 VLKLNYTIYQDYAT
+156 LKLNYTIYQDYAT
-170 IVRSTELL
+170 VIRSTTLI
-178 NEGNETV
+178 NDSAETV

-200 SLELIHFNGAW
+200 SFELIHLNGAW

-218 REAIEIGTKMLDSK
+218 REKIEIGTKVLDSK
-232 RGSSSHHQNPFI
+232 RGSSSHHQNPFV

-284 MGINPFNFSWQ
+284 MGMNPFNFAWQ
-295 LHPGESFQSPE
+295 LPAGESFHSPE

-311 SSRGLNHMSQ
+311 SNQGLNQMSK
-321 TYHELFNRYLIRGE
+321 TYHDLFNHHLIRGE

-358 KIHGIIDEA
+358 KIHGIVDEA
-367 KDLGIEMFV
+367 QALGIEMFV

-388 HRSLGDWFE
+388 HRSLGDWYE

-408 IAKYVHDQEMKFG
+408 IAQYVHDKGMKFG

-433 DLHRAHPDWVLSI
+433 DLHRAHPDWVLSV
-446 PNRPRSLSRQQ
+446 PGRPRSLSRQQ
-457 HVLDFSRE
+457 HVLDFSRV
-465 DVRNHIYQQMT
+465 DVRDHIYQQMT
-476 AILDRVPVD
+476 AILDRVPID

-491 NRNMTEVYSLLLDPQ
+491 NRNMTEVYSLLLDPE
-506 MQGEVSHRYMLGLY
+506 MQGEVSHRYILGLY
-520 AFMEKLTQA
+520 EFMEKLTQA

-558 SDNTDAVARLKIQ
+558 SDNTDPIARLKIQ
-571 YSTSFVYPI
+571 YSTSLVYPI
-580 STMGS
+580 STMGA

-590 PNHQTGRETSVE
+590 PNHQTGRETSLDI
-602 TRGNVAMSGV
+602 RGNVAMSGV
-612 LGYELDLTNLSASE
+612 LGYELDLTTLSEEE
-626 KVAITEQ
+626 KALIVKQ
-633 VNFYKEY
+633 VDFYKEH
-640 RQLLQFGQ
+640 RQLLQFGD
-648 FVRLRSP
+648 FVRLKSP
-655 YEENDVAWM
+655 YEENEVAWM

-681 AEASAPYV
+681 VEASAPYV
-689 TLKLAELN
+689 TLKLAHLDETL
-697 EAFTYQMDG
+697 EYQIANHV
-706 KSISGDEL
+706 ISGDAL

-720 LNPNLHGDYATQSF
+720 IDPKLHGDYATQAF
-734 VLKVK
+734 ILKAK

>member
-1 MDDRDESE
+1 
-9 YMKMITY
+9 MITF
-16 NKEQKVFHL
+16 NKEQQVFHL
-25 SNDQISYLIEVEE
+25 CNNQISYLIEVEE

-50 INNYSGHYQYVRDM
+50 INHYSGHYQYVRDM

-74 NHDKFSLDTVMM
+74 DHDTFSLDTVML

-100 YNLKLANGSRVTDFR
+100 YNFKLKDGSRITDFR
-115 YVSYEIVQGKIEIV
+115 YDSFEIVQGKCAIEG
-129 DLPQMYTKADKE
+129 LPHLYTNQATE
-141 AQTLIITLKDDLTNL
+141 AETLIITLKDDVAQLR
-156 VLKLNYTIYQDYAT
+156 LKLNYTIYQDYAT
-170 IVRSTELL
+170 VIRSTTLI
-178 NEGNETV
+178 NDSAETV

-190 ASQAL
+190 ASQSL

-200 SLELIHFNGAW
+200 SFELIHLNGAW

-218 REAIEIGTKMLDSK
+218 REKIEIGTKVLDSK
-232 RGSSSHHQNPFI
+232 RGSSSHHQNPFV

-284 MGINPFNFSWQ
+284 MGMNPFNFAWQ
-295 LHPGESFQSPE
+295 LPAGESFHSPE

-311 SSRGLNHMSQ
+311 SNQGLNQMSK
-321 TYHELFNRYLIRGE
+321 TYHDLFNHHLIRGE

-358 KIHGIIDEA
+358 KIHGIVDEA
-367 KDLGIEMFV
+367 QALGIEMFV

-388 HRSLGDWFE
+388 HRSLGDWYE

-408 IAKYVHDQEMKFG
+408 IAQYVHDKGMKFG

-433 DLHRAHPDWVLSI
+433 DLHRAHPDWVLSV
-446 PNRPRSLSRQQ
+446 PGRPRSLSRQQ
-457 HVLDFSRE
+457 HVLDFSRA
-465 DVRNHIYQQMT
+465 DVRDHIYQQMT
-476 AILDRVPVD
+476 AILDRVPID

-491 NRNMTEVYSLLLDPQ
+491 NRNMTEVYSLLRDPE
-506 MQGEVSHRYMLGLY
+506 MQGEVSHRYILGLY
-520 AFMEKLTQA
+520 EFMEKLTQA

-558 SDNTDAVARLKIQ
+558 SDNTDPIARLKIQ
-571 YSTSFVYPI
+571 YSTSLVYPI
-580 STMGS
+580 STMGA

-590 PNHQTGRETSVE
+590 PNHQTGRETSLDI
-602 TRGNVAMSGV
+602 RGNVAMSGV
-612 LGYELDLTNLSASE
+612 LGYELDLTTLSEEE
-626 KVAITEQ
+626 KVLIVKQ
-633 VNFYKEY
+633 VDFYKEH
-640 RQLLQFGQ
+640 RQLLQFGD
-648 FVRLRSP
+648 FVRLKSP
-655 YEENDVAWM
+655 YEENEVAWM

-681 AEASAPYV
+681 VEASAPYV
-689 TLKLAELN
+689 TLKLAHLDETL
-697 EAFTYQMDG
+697 EYQIANHV
-706 KSISGDEL
+706 ISGDAL

-720 LNPNLHGDYATQSF
+720 IDPKLHGDYATQAF
-734 VLKVK
+734 ILKAK

>member
-1 MDDRDESE
+1 
-9 YMKMITY
+9 MITF
-16 NKEQKVFHL
+16 NKEQQVFHL
-25 SNDQISYLIEVEE
+25 CNNQISYLIEVEE

-50 INNYSGHYQYVRDM
+50 INHYSGHYQYVRDM

-74 NHDKFSLDTVMM
+74 DHDTFSLDTVML

-100 YNLKLANGSRVTDFR
+100 YNFKLKDGSRITDFR
-115 YVSYEIVQGKIEIV
+115 YDSFEIVQGKCAIEG
-129 DLPQMYTKADKE
+129 LPHLYTNQATE
-141 AQTLIITLKDDLTNL
+141 AETLIITLKDDVAKLR
-156 VLKLNYTIYQDYAT
+156 LKLNYTIYQDYAT
-170 IVRSTELL
+170 VIRSTTLI
-178 NEGNETV
+178 NDSAETV

-190 ASQAL
+190 ASQSL

-200 SLELIHFNGAW
+200 SFELIHLNGAW

-218 REAIEIGTKMLDSK
+218 REKIEIGTKVLDSK
-232 RGSSSHHQNPFI
+232 RGSSSHHQNPFV

-284 MGINPFNFSWQ
+284 MGMNPFNFAWQ
-295 LHPGESFQSPE
+295 LPAGESFHSPE

-311 SSRGLNHMSQ
+311 SNQGLNQMSK
-321 TYHELFNRYLIRGE
+321 TYDDLFNHHLIRGE

-358 KIHGIIDEA
+358 KIHGIVDEA
-367 KDLGIEMFV
+367 QALGIEMFV

-388 HRSLGDWFE
+388 HRSLGDWYE

-408 IAKYVHDQEMKFG
+408 IAQYVHDKGMKFG

-433 DLHRAHPDWVLSI
+433 DLHRAHPDWVLSV
-446 PNRPRSLSRQQ
+446 PGRPRSLSRQQ
-457 HVLDFSRE
+457 HVLDFSRA
-465 DVRNHIYQQMT
+465 DVRDHIYQQMT
-476 AILDRVPVD
+476 AILDRVPID

-491 NRNMTEVYSLLLDPQ
+491 NRNMTEVYSLLLDPE
-506 MQGEVSHRYMLGLY
+506 MQGEVSHRYILGLY
-520 AFMEKLTQA
+520 EFMEKLTQA

-558 SDNTDAVARLKIQ
+558 SDNTDPIARLKIQ
-571 YSTSFVYPI
+571 YSTSLVYPI
-580 STMGS
+580 STMGA

-590 PNHQTGRETSVE
+590 PNHQTGRETSLDI
-602 TRGNVAMSGV
+602 RGNVAMSGV
-612 LGYELDLTNLSASE
+612 LGYELDLTTLSEEE
-626 KVAITEQ
+626 KVLIVKQ
-633 VNFYKEY
+633 VDFYKEH
-640 RQLLQFGQ
+640 RQLLQFGD
-648 FVRLRSP
+648 FVRLKSP
-655 YEENDVAWM
+655 YEENEVAWM

-681 AEASAPYV
+681 VEASAPYV
-689 TLKLAELN
+689 TLKLAHLDETL
-697 EAFTYQMDG
+697 EYQIANHV
-706 KSISGDEL
+706 ISGDAL

-720 LNPNLHGDYATQSF
+720 IDPKLHGDYATQAF
-734 VLKVK
+734 VLKAK

>member
-1 MDDRDESE
+1 
-9 YMKMITY
+9 MITF
-16 NKEQKVFHL
+16 NKEQQVFHL
-25 SNDQISYLIEVEE
+25 CNNQISYLIEVEE

-50 INNYSGHYQYVRDM
+50 INHYSGHYQYVRDM

-74 NHDKFSLDTVMM
+74 DHDTFSLDTVML

-100 YNLKLANGSRVTDFR
+100 YNFKLKDGSRITDFR
-115 YVSYEIVQGKIEIV
+115 YDSFEIVQGKCAIEG
-129 DLPQMYTKADKE
+129 LPHLYTNQATE
-141 AQTLIITLKDDLTNL
+141 AETLIITLKDDVAQLR
-156 VLKLNYTIYQDYAT
+156 LKLNYTIYQDYAT
-170 IVRSTELL
+170 VIRSTTLI
-178 NEGNETV
+178 NDSAETV

-190 ASQAL
+190 ASQSL

-200 SLELIHFNGAW
+200 SFELIHLNGAW

-218 REAIEIGTKMLDSK
+218 REKIEIGTKVLDSK
-232 RGSSSHHQNPFI
+232 RGSSSHHQNPFV

-284 MGINPFNFSWQ
+284 MGMNPFNFAWQ
-295 LHPGESFQSPE
+295 LPAGESFHSPE

-311 SSRGLNHMSQ
+311 SNQGLNQMSK
-321 TYHELFNRYLIRGE
+321 TYHDLFNHHLIRGE

-358 KIHGIIDEA
+358 KIHGIVDEA
-367 KDLGIEMFV
+367 QALGIEMFV

-388 HRSLGDWFE
+388 HRSLGDWYE

-408 IAKYVHDQEMKFG
+408 IAQYVHDKGMKFG

-433 DLHRAHPDWVLSI
+433 DLHRAHPDWVLSV
-446 PNRPRSLSRQQ
+446 PGRPRSLSRQQ
-457 HVLDFSRE
+457 HVLDFSRA
-465 DVRNHIYQQMT
+465 DVRDHIYQQMT
-476 AILDRVPVD
+476 AILDRVPID

-491 NRNMTEVYSLLLDPQ
+491 NRNMTEVYSLLLDPE
-506 MQGEVSHRYMLGLY
+506 MQGEVSHRYILGLY
-520 AFMEKLTQA
+520 EFMEKLTQA

-558 SDNTDAVARLKIQ
+558 SDNTDPIARLKIQ
-571 YSTSFVYPI
+571 YSTSLVYPI
-580 STMGS
+580 STMGA

-590 PNHQTGRETSVE
+590 PNHQTGRETSLDI
-602 TRGNVAMSGV
+602 RGNVAMSGV
-612 LGYELDLTNLSASE
+612 LGYELDLTTLSEEE
-626 KVAITEQ
+626 KVLIVKQ
-633 VNFYKEY
+633 VDFYKEH
-640 RQLLQFGQ
+640 RQLLQFGD
-648 FVRLRSP
+648 FVRLKSP
-655 YEENDVAWM
+655 YEENEVAWM

-681 AEASAPYV
+681 VEASAPYV
-689 TLKLAELN
+689 TLKLAHLDETL
-697 EAFTYQMDG
+697 EYQIANHV
-706 KSISGDEL
+706 ISGDAL

-720 LNPNLHGDYATQSF
+720 IDPKLHGEYATQAF
-734 VLKVK
+734 VLKAK